1 MDIEKELQQLKQ
13 RISSLETQR
22 NVLFGN
28 SYTSAG
34 SSSSDYLI
42 KTRGKVKI
50 QIGNKFIDLLKDGK
64 INVDS
69 NFIFKEKKVGSKDG
83 IYIIGDGEDAKAVIS
98 IGGSQIDLK
107 GKAGTTYVS
116 FLGTQETTSEQKYTA
131 LQNIGFLYKNVS
143 DIQSNGL
150 RTGIVYVE
158 SEQKLYI
165 VQDGQ
170 LTEFTIDFP
179 NPYPKQFVLSKSDKS
194 KGALVIKGTGI
205 ENSLA
210 FDSLFLYSSEGNTY
224 VDSSGEVYIRLGE
237 EEKILIG
244 ESQVVFSN
252 KVISQTFQSKNATGS
267 SGFRLY
273 VDQGESTLEVDNLIV
288 RKSYNLSENSSSNL
302 YPKYW
307 YRENNL
313 ISDISKIENSDD
325 SNQVTYAIKLVY
337 QNAFQVDDSLYTFV
351 SIKNDQESVSD
362 WILLP
367 LKVVVFNN
375 DSDEPDE
382 PSEPDNSGVDNTIYV
397 NLQQDL
403 ISEGD
408 YEKVASA
415 NISNLLK
422 FQTIFLAGRK
432 DSIPLIR
439 RDQQNIDLLT
449 STGFADE
456 QNIEKVQTRIGNIE
470 ELNLSGKE
478 NSKEVPIKGVGM
490 YSNNACFLKAQYTSL
505 YSLPPKDSSSKFA
518 STEWVNKLVSSLNP
532 TPPEGENKSLPVG
545 SIIMFNG
552 LSSEIPDGWHIC
564 DGTEGTPNLTGKF
577 IKASNTSGETGG
589 KSTIQILE
597 ENMPRHT
604 HTFVGNKV
612 TTSESGAHTHTI
624 RAKYGKSD
632 NANDKN
638 CLETGTETDLITT
651 SQSGA
656 HTHTIDMSA
665 TQLSYQ
671 GGGKPIEFE
680 PLYYSLIY
688 IMKMS

>member
-1 MDIEKELQQLKQ
+1 MNIEKELQQLKQ
-13 RISSLETQR
+13 RIASLEAQK

-28 SYTSAG
+28 SYSSAG

-69 NFIFKEKKVGSKDG
+69 KFIFKEKEVGSKDG
-83 IYIIGDGEDAKAVIS
+83 IYIIGDGEDAKVIIS

-107 GKAGTTYVS
+107 GEVGTTYVS
-116 FLGTQETTSEQKYTA
+116 FLGTQETTPKQKHTA

-143 DIQSNGL
+143 DVQSNGL
-150 RTGIVYVE
+150 KTGIVYVE

-179 NPYPKQFVLSKSDKS
+179 NPYPKQFVLSKSDKD

-210 FDSLFLYSSEGNTY
+210 FDSLFLYSSGGNTY

-252 KVISQTFQSKNATGS
+252 NVISQTFQSKNATES

-273 VDQGESTLEVDNLIV
+273 VDQGESTLEIDNLIV
-288 RKSYNLSENSSSNL
+288 RKGSNLSSNSSSNL

-313 ISDISKIENSDD
+313 ISDISEMKDPDNPD
-325 SNQVTYAIKLVY
+325 QLGYAVDLVY
-337 QNAFQVDDSLYTFV
+337 QNKFQVNDSLYAFV
-351 SIKNDQESVSD
+351 SIKQDGDSASSQ
-362 WILLP
+362 ILLP
-367 LKVVVFNN
+367 LKV
-375 DSDEPDE
+375 EAL
-382 PSEPDNSGVDNTIYV
+382 NTETGNIIYV
-397 NLQQDL
+397 SLQQAL
-403 ISEGD
+403 ISEED
-408 YEKVASA
+408 YKKLTSDKVLSA
-415 NISNLLK
+415 LK
-422 FQTIFLAGRK
+422 FQTIFLAGRNEPI
-432 DSIPLIR
+432 SLIR
-439 RDQQNIDLLT
+439 RDPQNIDLLT
-449 STGFADE
+449 SSGFTDE
-456 QNIEKVQTRIGNIE
+456 QDIKKVQTRVGNVE
-470 ELNLSGKE
+470 ELNLLGRE
-478 NSKEVPIKGVGM
+478 NNKEVPIKGTGI
-490 YSNNACFLKAQYTSL
+490 YSSNSCFLRAQYTSL
-505 YSLPPKDSSSKFA
+505 YELPPQDSSSKFA
-518 STEWVNKLVSSLNP
+518 STEWVNKLIP
-532 TPPEGENKSLPVG
+532 KG

-552 LSSEIPDGWHIC
+552 LSSEIPKGWHIC

-604 HTFVGNKV
+604 HTFVGNQV

-624 RAKYGKSD
+624 RGKYGRSD
-632 NANDKN
+632 NANDRN
-638 CLETGTETDLITT
+638 CLETGSDTDVITT

-656 HTHTIDMSA
+656 HTHTIDMGA

-688 IMKMS
+688 IMKTS

>member
-1 MDIEKELQQLKQ
+1 MNIEKELQQLKQ
-13 RISSLETQR
+13 RIASLEAQK

-28 SYTSAG
+28 SYSSAG

-69 NFIFKEKKVGSKDG
+69 KFIFKEKEVGSKDG
-83 IYIIGDGEDAKAVIS
+83 IYIIGDGEDAKVIIS

-107 GKAGTTYVS
+107 GEVGTTYVS
-116 FLGTQETTSEQKYTA
+116 FLGTQETTPEQKHTA

-143 DIQSNGL
+143 DVQSNGL
-150 RTGIVYVE
+150 KTGIVYVE

-170 LTEFTIDFP
+170 LTEFTIDLP
-179 NPYPKQFVLSKSDKS
+179 NPYPKQFILSKSDKD

-210 FDSLFLYSSEGNTY
+210 FDSLFLYSSGGNTY

-252 KVISQTFQSKNATGS
+252 NVISQTFQSKNATES

-273 VDQGESTLEVDNLIV
+273 VDQGESTLEIDNLIV
-288 RKSYNLSENSSSNL
+288 RKGSNLSSNSSSNL

-313 ISDISKIENSDD
+313 ISDISEMKDPDNPD
-325 SNQVTYAIKLVY
+325 QLGYAVDLVY
-337 QNAFQVDDSLYTFV
+337 QNKFQVNDSLYAFV
-351 SIKNDQESVSD
+351 SIKQDGDSASSQ
-362 WILLP
+362 ILLP
-367 LKVVVFNN
+367 LKV
-375 DSDEPDE
+375 EAL
-382 PSEPDNSGVDNTIYV
+382 NTETGNIIYV
-397 NLQQDL
+397 SLQQAL
-403 ISEGD
+403 ISEED
-408 YEKVASA
+408 YKKLTSDKVLSA
-415 NISNLLK
+415 LK
-422 FQTIFLAGRK
+422 FQTIFLAGRNEPI
-432 DSIPLIR
+432 SLIR
-439 RDQQNIDLLT
+439 RDPQNIDVLT
-449 STGFADE
+449 SSGFTDE
-456 QNIEKVQTRIGNIE
+456 QDIKKVQTRVGNVE
-470 ELNLSGKE
+470 ELNLLGRE
-478 NSKEVPIKGVGM
+478 NNKEVPIKGTGI
-490 YSNNACFLKAQYTSL
+490 YSSNSCFLKAQYTSL
-505 YSLPPKDSSSKFA
+505 YELPPQDSSSKFA
-518 STEWVNKLVSSLNP
+518 STEWVNKLIP
-532 TPPEGENKSLPVG
+532 KG

-552 LSSEIPDGWHIC
+552 LSSEIPKGWHIC

-597 ENMPRHT
+597 ENMPKHT
-604 HTFVGNKV
+604 HTFVGNQV

-624 RAKYGKSD
+624 RGKYGKSD
-632 NANDKN
+632 NANDRDY
-638 CLETGTETDLITT
+638 LETGSETDLITT

-688 IMKMS
+688 IMKTS

>member
-1 MDIEKELQQLKQ
+1 MNIEKELQQLKQ
-13 RISSLETQR
+13 RIASLEAQK

-28 SYTSAG
+28 SYSSAG

-69 NFIFKEKKVGSKDG
+69 KFIFKEKEVGSKDG
-83 IYIIGDGEDAKAVIS
+83 IYIIGDGEDAKVIIS

-107 GKAGTTYVS
+107 GEVGTTYVS
-116 FLGTQETTSEQKYTA
+116 FLGTQETTPEQKHTA

-143 DIQSNGL
+143 DVQSNGL
-150 RTGIVYVE
+150 KTGIVYVE

-179 NPYPKQFVLSKSDKS
+179 NPYPKQFILSKSDKD

-210 FDSLFLYSSEGNTY
+210 FDSLFLYSSGGNTY

-252 KVISQTFQSKNATGS
+252 KVISQTFQSKNATES

-273 VDQGESTLEVDNLIV
+273 VDQGESTLEIDNLIV
-288 RKSYNLSENSSSNL
+288 RKGSNLSSDSSSNL

-313 ISDISKIENSDD
+313 ISDISEMKNPD
-325 SNQVTYAIKLVY
+325 SPDQLGYAIDLVY
-337 QNAFQVDDSLYTFV
+337 QNKFQVNDSLYAFV
-351 SIKNDQESVSD
+351 SIKQDGDGDGDSASSQ
-362 WILLP
+362 ILLP
-367 LKVVVFNN
+367 LKV
-375 DSDEPDE
+375 EAL
-382 PSEPDNSGVDNTIYV
+382 NTETGNIIYV
-397 NLQQDL
+397 SLQQTL
-403 ISEGD
+403 ISEED
-408 YEKVASA
+408 YKKLTFDKVLSA
-415 NISNLLK
+415 LK
-422 FQTIFLAGRK
+422 FQTIFLAGRNEPI
-432 DSIPLIR
+432 SLIR
-439 RDQQNIDLLT
+439 RDPQNIDLLT
-449 STGFADE
+449 SSGFTDE
-456 QNIEKVQTRIGNIE
+456 QDIKKVQTRVGNVG
-470 ELNLSGKE
+470 ELNLLGRE
-478 NSKEVPIKGVGM
+478 NNKEVPIKGTGI
-490 YSNNACFLKAQYTSL
+490 YSSNSCFLRAQYTSL
-505 YSLPPKDSSSKFA
+505 YELPPQDSSSKFA
-518 STEWVNKLVSSLNP
+518 STEWVNKLIP
-532 TPPEGENKSLPVG
+532 KG

-552 LSSEIPDGWHIC
+552 LSSEIPKGWHIC

-604 HTFVGNKV
+604 HTFVGNQV

-624 RAKYGKSD
+624 RGKYGESD
-632 NANDKN
+632 NANDRN
-638 CLETGTETDLITT
+638 CLETGSETDLITT

-656 HTHTIDMSA
+656 HTHTIDMSS

-688 IMKMS
+688 IMKTS

>member
-1 MDIEKELQQLKQ
+1 MNIEKELQQLKQ
-13 RISSLETQR
+13 RIASLEAQK

-28 SYTSAG
+28 SYSSAG

-69 NFIFKEKKVGSKDG
+69 KFIFKEKEVGSKDG
-83 IYIIGDGEDAKAVIS
+83 IYIIGDGEDAKVIIS

-107 GKAGTTYVS
+107 GEVGTTYVS
-116 FLGTQETTSEQKYTA
+116 FLGTQETTPEQKHTA

-143 DIQSNGL
+143 DVQSNGL
-150 RTGIVYVE
+150 KTGIVYVE

-179 NPYPKQFVLSKSDKS
+179 NPYPKQFILSKSDKD

-210 FDSLFLYSSEGNTY
+210 FDSLFLYSSGGNTY

-252 KVISQTFQSKNATGS
+252 KVISQTFQSKNATES

-273 VDQGESTLEVDNLIV
+273 VDQGESTLEIDNLIV
-288 RKSYNLSENSSSNL
+288 RKGSNLSSDSSSNL

-313 ISDISKIENSDD
+313 ISDISEMKDPDNPD
-325 SNQVTYAIKLVY
+325 QLGYAVDLVY
-337 QNAFQVDDSLYTFV
+337 QNKFQVNDSLYAFV
-351 SIKNDQESVSD
+351 SIKQDGDSASSQ
-362 WILLP
+362 ILLP
-367 LKVVVFNN
+367 LKV
-375 DSDEPDE
+375 EAL
-382 PSEPDNSGVDNTIYV
+382 NTETGNIIYV
-397 NLQQDL
+397 SLQQAL
-403 ISEGD
+403 ISEED
-408 YEKVASA
+408 YKKLTSDKVFSA
-415 NISNLLK
+415 LK
-422 FQTIFLAGRK
+422 FQTIFLAGRNEPI
-432 DSIPLIR
+432 SLIR
-439 RDQQNIDLLT
+439 RDPQNIDLLT
-449 STGFADE
+449 SSGFTDE
-456 QNIEKVQTRIGNIE
+456 QDIKKVQTRVGNVE
-470 ELNLSGKE
+470 KLNLLGRE
-478 NSKEVPIKGVGM
+478 NNKEVPIKGTGI
-490 YSNNACFLKAQYTSL
+490 YSSNSCFLRAQYTSL
-505 YSLPPKDSSSKFA
+505 YELPPQDSSSKFA
-518 STEWVNKLVSSLNP
+518 STEWVNKLIP
-532 TPPEGENKSLPVG
+532 KG

-552 LSSEIPDGWHIC
+552 LSSEIPKGWHIC
-564 DGTEGTPNLTGKF
+564 DGTEGTPNLIGKF
-577 IKASNTSGETGG
+577 IKASNTSAETGG

-604 HTFVGNKV
+604 HTFVGNQV

-624 RAKYGKSD
+624 RGKYGKSD
-632 NANDKN
+632 NANNRD
-638 CLETGTETDLITT
+638 CLETGSETDLITT

-688 IMKMS
+688 IMKTS

>member
-1 MDIEKELQQLKQ
+1 MNIERELQQLKQ
-13 RISSLETQR
+13 RIASLEAQK

-28 SYTSAG
+28 SYSSAG

-69 NFIFKEKKVGSKDG
+69 KFIFKEKEVGSKDG
-83 IYIIGDGEDAKAVIS
+83 IYIIGDGEDAKVIIS
-98 IGGSQIDLK
+98 IGGSQIALK
-107 GKAGTTYVS
+107 GEVGTTYVS
-116 FLGTQETTSEQKYTA
+116 FLGTQETTPDQKHTA

-143 DIQSNGL
+143 DVQSNGL
-150 RTGIVYVE
+150 KTGIVYVE

-179 NPYPKQFVLSKSDKS
+179 NPYPKQFILSKSDKD

-210 FDSLFLYSSEGNTY
+210 FDSLFLYSSEGSTY
-224 VDSSGEVYIRLGE
+224 IDSSGEVYIRLGE

-252 KVISQTFQSKNATGS
+252 KVISQTFQSKNATES

-273 VDQGESTLEVDNLIV
+273 VDQGESTLEIDNLIV
-288 RKSYNLSENSSSNL
+288 RKGSSVSSDGFSNL

-313 ISDISKIENSDD
+313 ISDISEIENPDNPD
-325 SNQVTYAIKLVY
+325 QIIYAIELVY

-351 SIKNDQESVSD
+351 SIKNDEESVSD
-362 WILLP
+362 QILLP
-367 LKVVVFNN
+367 LKVVVFNTE
-375 DSDEPDE
+375 SDESDE
-382 PSEPDNSGVDNTIYV
+382 SDESGVGNIIYV

-403 ISEGD
+403 ISKED
-408 YEKVASA
+408 YEKLASV
-415 NISNLLK
+415 NISTLLK

-449 STGFADE
+449 STGFTDE
-456 QNIEKVQTRIGNIE
+456 QNIKKVQTRIGNIE

-597 ENMPRHT
+597 ENMPKHT
-604 HTFVGNKV
+604 HTFVGNQV
-612 TTSESGAHTHTI
+612 TTSEAGAHTHTI
-624 RAKYGKSD
+624 RGKYGKSD
-632 NANDKN
+632 NANDRN
-638 CLETGTETDLITT
+638 CLETGSKTDFITT
-651 SQSGA
+651 SSSGA

-665 TQLSYQ
+665 TQLSSQ
-671 GGGKPIEFE
+671 GEGKPIEFE

-688 IMKMS
+688 IMKTS

>member
-1 MDIEKELQQLKQ
+1 MNIEKELQQLKQ
-13 RISSLETQR
+13 RIASLEAQK

-28 SYTSAG
+28 SYSSAG

-69 NFIFKEKKVGSKDG
+69 KFIFKEKEVGSKDG
-83 IYIIGDGEDAKAVIS
+83 IYIIGDGEDAKVIIS

-107 GKAGTTYVS
+107 GEVGTTYVS
-116 FLGTQETTSEQKYTA
+116 FLGTQETTPKQKHTA

-143 DIQSNGL
+143 DVQSNGL
-150 RTGIVYVE
+150 KTGIVYVE

-179 NPYPKQFVLSKSDKS
+179 NPYPKQFVLSKSDKD

-210 FDSLFLYSSEGNTY
+210 FDSLFLYSSGGNTY

-252 KVISQTFQSKNATGS
+252 NVISQTFQSKNATES

-273 VDQGESTLEVDNLIV
+273 VDQGESTLEIDNLIV
-288 RKSYNLSENSSSNL
+288 RKGSNLSSNSSSNL

-313 ISDISKIENSDD
+313 ISDISEMKDPDNPD
-325 SNQVTYAIKLVY
+325 QLRYTVGLVY
-337 QNAFQVDDSLYTFV
+337 QNKFQVNDSLYAFV
-351 SIKNDQESVSD
+351 SIKQDKDPVSSQ
-362 WILLP
+362 ILLP
-367 LKVVVFNN
+367 LKVEALNT
-375 DSDEPDE
+375 ET
-382 PSEPDNSGVDNTIYV
+382 DNIIYV
-397 NLQQDL
+397 SLQQDL
-403 ISEGD
+403 ISEED
-408 YEKVASA
+408 YKKLTSDKVLSA
-415 NISNLLK
+415 LK
-422 FQTIFLAGRK
+422 FQTIFLAG
-432 DSIPLIR
+432 SNEPISLIR
-439 RDQQNIDLLT
+439 RDPQNIDLLT
-449 STGFADE
+449 SSGFTDE
-456 QNIEKVQTRIGNIE
+456 QDIKKVQTRIGNIE
-470 ELNLSGKE
+470 ELNLLGRE
-478 NSKEVPIKGVGM
+478 NNKEVPIKGTGI
-490 YSNNACFLKAQYTSL
+490 YSSNSCFLKAQYTSL
-505 YSLPPKDSSSKFA
+505 YELPPQDSSSKFA
-518 STEWVNKLVSSLNP
+518 STEWVNKLIP
-532 TPPEGENKSLPVG
+532 KG

-552 LSSEIPDGWHIC
+552 LSSEIPKGWHIC

-597 ENMPRHT
+597 ENMPKHT
-604 HTFVGNKV
+604 HTFVRNQV

-624 RAKYGKSD
+624 RGKYGKSD
-632 NANDKN
+632 NANDRD
-638 CLETGTETDLITT
+638 CLETGSETDLITT

-688 IMKMS
+688 IMKTS

>member
-1 MDIEKELQQLKQ
+1 MNIEKELQQLKQ
-13 RISSLETQR
+13 RIASLEAQK

-28 SYTSAG
+28 SYSSAG

-69 NFIFKEKKVGSKDG
+69 KFIFKEKEVGSKDG
-83 IYIIGDGEDAKAVIS
+83 IYIIGDGEDAKVIIS

-107 GKAGTTYVS
+107 GEVGTTYVS
-116 FLGTQETTSEQKYTA
+116 FLGIQETTPEQKYTA

-143 DIQSNGL
+143 DVQSNGL
-150 RTGIVYVE
+150 KTGIVYVE

-179 NPYPKQFVLSKSDKS
+179 NPYPKQFVLSKSDKD

-210 FDSLFLYSSEGNTY
+210 FDSLFLYSSGGNTY
-224 VDSSGEVYIRLGE
+224 IDSSGEVYIRLGE

-244 ESQVVFSN
+244 ESQIVFSN
-252 KVISQTFQSKNATGS
+252 KVISQTFQSKNATES

-273 VDQGESTLEVDNLIV
+273 VDQGESTLEIDNLIV
-288 RKSYNLSENSSSNL
+288 RKGSNLSQNSSSNL

-313 ISDISKIENSDD
+313 ISDISEMKDPDNPD
-325 SNQVTYAIKLVY
+325 QIKYTVGLVY
-337 QNAFQVDDSLYTFV
+337 QNKFQVNDSLYAFV
-351 SIKNDQESVSD
+351 SIKQDEDSASSQ
-362 WILLP
+362 ILLP
-367 LKVVVFNN
+367 LKV
-375 DSDEPDE
+375 EAL
-382 PSEPDNSGVDNTIYV
+382 NTETGNIIYV
-397 NLQQDL
+397 SLQQAL
-403 ISEGD
+403 ISEED
-408 YEKVASA
+408 YKKLTSNKVFSA
-415 NISNLLK
+415 LK
-422 FQTIFLAGRK
+422 FQTIFLAGRNEPI
-432 DSIPLIR
+432 SLIR
-439 RDQQNIDLLT
+439 RDPQNIDLLT
-449 STGFADE
+449 SSGFTDE
-456 QNIEKVQTRIGNIE
+456 QDIKKVQTRIGNIE
-470 ELNLSGKE
+470 GLNLLGRE
-478 NSKEVPIKGVGM
+478 NNKEVPIKGTGI
-490 YSNNACFLKAQYTSL
+490 YSSNSCFLKAQYTSL
-505 YSLPPKDSSSKFA
+505 YELPPQDSSSKFA
-518 STEWVNKLVSSLNP
+518 STEWVNKLIP
-532 TPPEGENKSLPVG
+532 KG

-552 LSSEIPDGWHIC
+552 LSSEIPKGWHIC

-597 ENMPRHT
+597 ENMPKHT
-604 HTFVGNKV
+604 HTFVRNQV

-624 RAKYGKSD
+624 RGKYGKYD
-632 NANDKN
+632 NANN
-638 CLETGTETDLITT
+638 IECLETGLDTDLITT

-656 HTHTIDMSA
+656 HTHTIDMST

-671 GGGKPIEFE
+671 GEGKPIEFE

>member
-1 MDIEKELQQLKQ
+1 MNVEKELQQLKQ
-13 RISSLETQR
+13 RIASLEAQK

-28 SYTSAG
+28 SYSSAG

-69 NFIFKEKKVGSKDG
+69 KFIFKEKEVGSKDG
-83 IYIIGDGEDAKAVIS
+83 IYIIGDGEDAKVIIS

-107 GKAGTTYVS
+107 GEVGTTYVS
-116 FLGTQETTSEQKYTA
+116 FLGTQETTPEQKHTA

-143 DIQSNGL
+143 DVQSNGL

-179 NPYPKQFVLSKSDKS
+179 NPYPKQFVLSKSDKD
-194 KGALVIKGTGI
+194 KGALVIKGSGI

-210 FDSLFLYSSEGNTY
+210 FDSLFLYSSGGNTFI
-224 VDSSGEVYIRLGE
+224 DSSGEVYIRLGE
-237 EEKILIG
+237 EEKVLIG

-252 KVISQTFQSKNATGS
+252 KVISQTFQSKNATES

-273 VDQGESTLEVDNLIV
+273 VDQGESTLEIDNLIV
-288 RKSYNLSENSSSNL
+288 RKGSNLSSNSSSNL

-313 ISDISKIENSDD
+313 ISDISEMKDPNNPDQIG
-325 SNQVTYAIKLVY
+325 YAVNLVY
-337 QNAFQVDDSLYTFV
+337 QNKFQVNDSLYAFV
-351 SIKNDQESVSD
+351 SIKQDGDSASSQ
-362 WILLP
+362 ILLP
-367 LKVVVFNN
+367 LKV
-375 DSDEPDE
+375 EAL
-382 PSEPDNSGVDNTIYV
+382 NTETGNIIYV
-397 NLQQDL
+397 SLQQTL
-403 ISEGD
+403 ISEED
-408 YEKVASA
+408 YKKLTSDKVLSA
-415 NISNLLK
+415 LK
-422 FQTIFLAGRK
+422 FQTIFLAGRNEP
-432 DSIPLIR
+432 IALIR
-439 RDQQNIDLLT
+439 RDPQNIDLLT
-449 STGFADE
+449 SSGFTDE
-456 QNIEKVQTRIGNIE
+456 QDIKKVQTRVGNVE
-470 ELNLSGKE
+470 ELNLLGRE
-478 NSKEVPIKGVGM
+478 NGKEVPIKGTGI
-490 YSNNACFLKAQYTSL
+490 YSNNSCFLKAQYTSL
-505 YSLPPKDSSSKFA
+505 YDLPPQDSSSKFA
-518 STEWVNKLVSSLNP
+518 STEWVNKLIP
-532 TPPEGENKSLPVG
+532 KG

-552 LSSEIPDGWHIC
+552 LSSEIPKGWHIC

-604 HTFVGNKV
+604 HTFVGNQV

-624 RAKYGKSD
+624 RGKYGKSD
-632 NANDKN
+632 NANDRN
-638 CLETGTETDLITT
+638 CLETGSETDLITT

-688 IMKMS
+688 IMKTS

>member
-1 MDIEKELQQLKQ
+1 MNIEKELQQLKQ
-13 RISSLETQR
+13 RIASLEAQK

-28 SYTSAG
+28 SYSSAG

-69 NFIFKEKKVGSKDG
+69 KFIFKEKEVGSKDG
-83 IYIIGDGEDAKAVIS
+83 IYIIGDGEDAKVIIS

-107 GKAGTTYVS
+107 GEVGTTYVS
-116 FLGTQETTSEQKYTA
+116 FLGTQETTPEQKHTA

-143 DIQSNGL
+143 DVQSNGL
-150 RTGIVYVE
+150 KTGIVYVE

-179 NPYPKQFVLSKSDKS
+179 NPYPKQFILSKSDKD

-210 FDSLFLYSSEGNTY
+210 FDSLFLYSSGGNTY

-252 KVISQTFQSKNATGS
+252 KVISQTFQSKNATES

-273 VDQGESTLEVDNLIV
+273 VNQGESTLEIDNLIV
-288 RKSYNLSENSSSNL
+288 RKGSNLSSDSSSNL

-313 ISDISKIENSDD
+313 ISDISEMKDPDNP
-325 SNQVTYAIKLVY
+325 NQLGYAVDLVY
-337 QNAFQVDDSLYTFV
+337 QNKFQVNDSLYAFV
-351 SIKNDQESVSD
+351 SIKQDGDSASSQ
-362 WILLP
+362 ILLP
-367 LKVVVFNN
+367 LKV
-375 DSDEPDE
+375 EAL
-382 PSEPDNSGVDNTIYV
+382 NTETGNIIYV
-397 NLQQDL
+397 SLQQTL
-403 ISEGD
+403 ISEED
-408 YEKVASA
+408 YKKLTFDKVLSA
-415 NISNLLK
+415 LK
-422 FQTIFLAGRK
+422 FQTIFLAGRNEPI
-432 DSIPLIR
+432 SLIR
-439 RDQQNIDLLT
+439 RDPQNIDLLT
-449 STGFADE
+449 SSGFTDE
-456 QNIEKVQTRIGNIE
+456 QDIKKVQTRVGNVE
-470 ELNLSGKE
+470 ELNLLGRE
-478 NSKEVPIKGVGM
+478 NNKEVPIKGTGI
-490 YSNNACFLKAQYTSL
+490 YSSNSCFLKAQYTSL
-505 YSLPPKDSSSKFA
+505 YELPPQDSSSKFA
-518 STEWVNKLVSSLNP
+518 STEWVNKLIP
-532 TPPEGENKSLPVG
+532 KG

-552 LSSEIPDGWHIC
+552 LSSEIPNGWHIC

-604 HTFVGNKV
+604 HTFVGNQV

-624 RAKYGKSD
+624 RGKYGKSD
-632 NANDKN
+632 NANDRD
-638 CLETGTETDLITT
+638 CLETGSETDLITT

-688 IMKMS
+688 IMKTS

>member
-1 MDIEKELQQLKQ
+1 MNIEKELQQLKQ
-13 RISSLETQR
+13 RIASLEAQK

-28 SYTSAG
+28 SYSSAG

-69 NFIFKEKKVGSKDG
+69 KFIFKEKEVGSKDG
-83 IYIIGDGEDAKAVIS
+83 IYIIGDGEDAKVIIS

-107 GKAGTTYVS
+107 GEVGTTYVS
-116 FLGTQETTSEQKYTA
+116 FLGTQETTPEQKHTA

-143 DIQSNGL
+143 DVQSNGL
-150 RTGIVYVE
+150 KTGIVYVE

-179 NPYPKQFVLSKSDKS
+179 NPYPKQFVLSKSDKD

-210 FDSLFLYSSEGNTY
+210 FDSLFLYSSGGNTY

-252 KVISQTFQSKNATGS
+252 KVISQTFQSKNATES

-273 VDQGESTLEVDNLIV
+273 VDQGESTLEIDNLIV
-288 RKSYNLSENSSSNL
+288 RKGSNLSSDSSSNL

-313 ISDISKIENSDD
+313 ISDISEMKDPDNPDWLG
-325 SNQVTYAIKLVY
+325 YAVDLVY
-337 QNAFQVDDSLYTFV
+337 QNKFQVNDSLYAFV
-351 SIKNDQESVSD
+351 SIKQDGDSASSQ
-362 WILLP
+362 ILLP
-367 LKVVVFNN
+367 LKV
-375 DSDEPDE
+375 EAL
-382 PSEPDNSGVDNTIYV
+382 NTETGNIIYV
-397 NLQQDL
+397 SLQQTL
-403 ISEGD
+403 ISEED
-408 YEKVASA
+408 YKKLTSDKVLSA
-415 NISNLLK
+415 LK
-422 FQTIFLAGRK
+422 FQTIFLAGRNEPI
-432 DSIPLIR
+432 SLIR
-439 RDQQNIDLLT
+439 RDPQNIDLLT
-449 STGFADE
+449 SSGFTDE
-456 QNIEKVQTRIGNIE
+456 QDIKKVQTRVGNVE
-470 ELNLSGKE
+470 ELNLLGRE
-478 NSKEVPIKGVGM
+478 NNKEVPIKGTGI
-490 YSNNACFLKAQYTSL
+490 YSSNSCFLKAQYTSL
-505 YSLPPKDSSSKFA
+505 YELPPQDSSSKFA
-518 STEWVNKLVSSLNP
+518 STEWVNKLIP
-532 TPPEGENKSLPVG
+532 KG

-552 LSSEIPDGWHIC
+552 LSSEIPKGWHIC

-604 HTFVGNKV
+604 HTFVGNQV

-624 RAKYGKSD
+624 RGKYGKSD
-632 NANDKN
+632 NAHDRD
-638 CLETGTETDLITT
+638 CLETGSETDLITT

-688 IMKMS
+688 IMKTS

>member
-1 MDIEKELQQLKQ
+1 MDIEKELQQLKK
-13 RISSLETQR
+13 RIASLETQK
-22 NVLFGN
+22 NVLFGS
-28 SYTSAG
+28 SYSSAG

-64 INVDS
+64 LNVDS
-69 NFIFKEKKVGSKDG
+69 KFIFKEKEVGSKDG
-83 IYIIGDGEDAKAVIS
+83 IYIIGDGEDAKVIIS

-107 GKAGTTYVS
+107 GEIGTTYVS
-116 FLGTQETTSEQKYTA
+116 FLGPQETTPEQKHTA
-131 LQNIGFLYKNVS
+131 LQNIGFLYQNVS
-143 DIQSNGL
+143 DVQSNGL
-150 RTGIVYVE
+150 KTGIVYVE

-179 NPYPKQFVLSKSDKS
+179 NPYPKQFILSKSDKD

-210 FDSLFLYSSEGNTY
+210 FNSLFLYSSGGNTY

-252 KVISQTFQSKNATGS
+252 KVISQTFQSKNATES

-273 VDQGESTLEVDNLIV
+273 VDQGESTLEIDNLIV
-288 RKSYNLSENSSSNL
+288 RKGSNLSSDSSSNL

-313 ISDISKIENSDD
+313 ISDISEMEDPDNPD
-325 SNQVTYAIKLVY
+325 QLGYAVDLVY
-337 QNAFQVDDSLYTFV
+337 QNKFQVNDSLYAFV
-351 SIKNDQESVSD
+351 SIKQDGDSASSQ
-362 WILLP
+362 ILLP
-367 LKVVVFNN
+367 LKV
-375 DSDEPDE
+375 EAL
-382 PSEPDNSGVDNTIYV
+382 NTETGNIIYV
-397 NLQQDL
+397 SLQQNL
-403 ISEGD
+403 ISEED
-408 YEKVASA
+408 YKKLTSDKVLSA
-415 NISNLLK
+415 LK
-422 FQTIFLAGRK
+422 FQTIFLAGRNEPI
-432 DSIPLIR
+432 SLIR
-439 RDQQNIDLLT
+439 RDPQNIDVLT
-449 STGFADE
+449 SSGFTDE
-456 QNIEKVQTRIGNIE
+456 QDIKKVQTRVGNVE
-470 ELNLSGKE
+470 ELNLLGRE
-478 NSKEVPIKGVGM
+478 NNKEVPIKGSGI
-490 YSNNACFLKAQYTSL
+490 YSSNSCFLKAQYTSL
-505 YSLPPKDSSSKFA
+505 YELPPQDSSSKFA
-518 STEWVNKLVSSLNP
+518 STEWVNKLIP
-532 TPPEGENKSLPVG
+532 KG

-552 LSSEIPDGWHIC
+552 LSSEIPKGWHIC

-597 ENMPRHT
+597 ENMPKHT
-604 HTFVGNKV
+604 HTFVGNQV

-624 RAKYGKSD
+624 RGKYGKSD
-632 NANDKN
+632 NANDRN
-638 CLETGTETDLITT
+638 CLETGSETDLITT

-688 IMKMS
+688 IMKTS

>member
-1 MDIEKELQQLKQ
+1 MNIEKELQQLKQ
-13 RISSLETQR
+13 RIASLEAQK
-22 NVLFGN
+22 NVLFGS
-28 SYTSAG
+28 SYSSAG

-69 NFIFKEKKVGSKDG
+69 KFIFKEKEVGSKDG
-83 IYIIGDGEDAKAVIS
+83 IYIIGDGEDAKVIIS

-107 GKAGTTYVS
+107 GEIGTTYVS
-116 FLGTQETTSEQKYTA
+116 FLGTQETTPEQKYTA

-143 DIQSNGL
+143 DVQSNGL
-150 RTGIVYVE
+150 KTGIVYVE

-179 NPYPKQFVLSKSDKS
+179 NPYPKQFILSKSDKD

-210 FDSLFLYSSEGNTY
+210 FDSLFLYSSGGNTY

-252 KVISQTFQSKNATGS
+252 KVISQTFQSKNATES

-273 VDQGESTLEVDNLIV
+273 VDQGESTLEIDNLIV
-288 RKSYNLSENSSSNL
+288 RKGSNLSSDSSSNL

-313 ISDISKIENSDD
+313 ISDISEMKDPDNPD
-325 SNQVTYAIKLVY
+325 QLGYAVDLVY
-337 QNAFQVDDSLYTFV
+337 QNKFQVNDSLYAFV
-351 SIKNDQESVSD
+351 SIKQDGDSASSQ
-362 WILLP
+362 ILLP
-367 LKVVVFNN
+367 LKV
-375 DSDEPDE
+375 EAL
-382 PSEPDNSGVDNTIYV
+382 NTETGNIIYV
-397 NLQQDL
+397 SLQQAL
-403 ISEGD
+403 ISEED
-408 YEKVASA
+408 YKKLTSDKVLSA
-415 NISNLLK
+415 LK
-422 FQTIFLAGRK
+422 FQTIFLAGRNEPI
-432 DSIPLIR
+432 SLIR
-439 RDQQNIDLLT
+439 RDPQNIDLLT
-449 STGFADE
+449 SSGFTDE
-456 QNIEKVQTRIGNIE
+456 QDIKKVQTRVGNVE
-470 ELNLSGKE
+470 ELNLLGRE
-478 NSKEVPIKGVGM
+478 NNKEVPIKGTGI
-490 YSNNACFLKAQYTSL
+490 YSSNSCFLKAQYTSL
-505 YSLPPKDSSSKFA
+505 YELPPQDSSSKFA
-518 STEWVNKLVSSLNP
+518 STEWVNKLIP
-532 TPPEGENKSLPVG
+532 KG

-552 LSSEIPDGWHIC
+552 LSSEIPKGWHIC

-604 HTFVGNKV
+604 RTFVGNQV

-624 RAKYGKSD
+624 RGKYGKSD
-632 NANDKN
+632 NANNRD
-638 CLETGTETDLITT
+638 CLETGSETDLITT

-671 GGGKPIEFE
+671 GEGKPIEFE
-680 PLYYSLIY
+680 PLYYSPIY
-688 IMKMS
+688 IMKTS

>member
-1 MDIEKELQQLKQ
+1 MNVEKELQQLKQ
-13 RISSLETQR
+13 RIASLEAQK
-22 NVLFGN
+22 NILFGN
-28 SYTSAG
+28 SYSSAG

-69 NFIFKEKKVGSKDG
+69 KFIFKGKEVGSKDG
-83 IYIIGDGEDAKAVIS
+83 IYIIGDGEDAKVIIS
-98 IGGSQIDLK
+98 IGGSQIALK
-107 GKAGTTYVS
+107 GEVGTTYVS
-116 FLGTQETTSEQKYTA
+116 FLGTQETTPEQKHTA

-143 DIQSNGL
+143 DVQSNGL
-150 RTGIVYVE
+150 KTGIVYVE

-179 NPYPKQFVLSKSDKS
+179 NPYPKQFILSKSDKD

-224 VDSSGEVYIRLGE
+224 IDSSGEVYIRLGE

-252 KVISQTFQSKNATGS
+252 KVISQTFQSKNATES

-273 VDQGESTLEVDNLIV
+273 VDQGESTLEIDNLIV
-288 RKSYNLSENSSSNL
+288 RKGSSVSSDGFSNL

-313 ISDISKIENSDD
+313 ISDISEIENPDNPD
-325 SNQVTYAIKLVY
+325 QIIYAIELVY

-351 SIKNDQESVSD
+351 SIKNDEESVSD
-362 WILLP
+362 QILLP
-367 LKVVVFNN
+367 LKVVVFNT
-375 DSDEPDE
+375 DSDNSD
-382 PSEPDNSGVDNTIYV
+382 DSGVNNTIYV

-403 ISEGD
+403 ISKED
-408 YEKVASA
+408 QEKLASV
-415 NISNLLK
+415 NISTLLK

-449 STGFADE
+449 STGFTDE
-456 QNIEKVQTRIGNIE
+456 QNIKKVQTRIGNIE

-589 KSTIQILE
+589 NSTIQILE
-597 ENMPRHT
+597 ENMPKHT
-604 HTFVGNKV
+604 HTFVGDKV

-624 RAKYGKSD
+624 RGKYGKSD
-632 NANDKN
+632 NASDRN
-638 CLETGTETDLITT
+638 CLETGSKTDFITT

-688 IMKMS
+688 IMKTS

>member
-1 MDIEKELQQLKQ
+1 MNIEKELQQLKQ
-13 RISSLETQR
+13 RIASLEAQK

-28 SYTSAG
+28 SYSSAG

-69 NFIFKEKKVGSKDG
+69 KFIFKEKEVGSKDG
-83 IYIIGDGEDAKAVIS
+83 IYIIGDGEDAKVIIS

-107 GKAGTTYVS
+107 GEVGTTYVS
-116 FLGTQETTSEQKYTA
+116 FLGTQETTPEQKHTA

-143 DIQSNGL
+143 DVQSNGL
-150 RTGIVYVE
+150 KTGIVYVE

-165 VQDGQ
+165 VKDGQ

-179 NPYPKQFVLSKSDKS
+179 NPYPKQFILSKSDKD

-210 FDSLFLYSSEGNTY
+210 FDSLFLYSSGGNTY

-252 KVISQTFQSKNATGS
+252 NVISQTFQSKNATES

-273 VDQGESTLEVDNLIV
+273 VDQGESTLEIDNLIV
-288 RKSYNLSENSSSNL
+288 RKGSNLSSNSSSNL

-313 ISDISKIENSDD
+313 ISDISEMKDPDNPD
-325 SNQVTYAIKLVY
+325 QLGYAVDLVY
-337 QNAFQVDDSLYTFV
+337 QNKFQVNDSLYAFV
-351 SIKNDQESVSD
+351 SIKQDGDSASSQ
-362 WILLP
+362 ILLP
-367 LKVVVFNN
+367 TKV
-375 DSDEPDE
+375 EAL
-382 PSEPDNSGVDNTIYV
+382 NTETGNIIYV
-397 NLQQDL
+397 SLQQNL
-403 ISEGD
+403 ISEED
-408 YEKVASA
+408 YKKLTSDKVLSA
-415 NISNLLK
+415 LK
-422 FQTIFLAGRK
+422 FQTIFLAGRNEPI
-432 DSIPLIR
+432 SLIR
-439 RDQQNIDLLT
+439 RDPQNIDLLT
-449 STGFADE
+449 SSGFTDE
-456 QNIEKVQTRIGNIE
+456 QDIKKVQTRVGNVE
-470 ELNLSGKE
+470 ELNLLGRE
-478 NSKEVPIKGVGM
+478 NNKEVPIKGTGI
-490 YSNNACFLKAQYTSL
+490 YSSNSCFLKAQYTSL
-505 YSLPPKDSSSKFA
+505 YELPPQDSSSKFA
-518 STEWVNKLVSSLNP
+518 STEWVNKLIP
-532 TPPEGENKSLPVG
+532 KG

-552 LSSEIPDGWHIC
+552 LSSEIPKGWHIC

-604 HTFVGNKV
+604 HTFVGNQV

-624 RAKYGKSD
+624 RGKYGKSD
-632 NANDKN
+632 NANDRN
-638 CLETGTETDLITT
+638 CLETGSETDLITT

-688 IMKMS
+688 IMKTS

>member
-1 MDIEKELQQLKQ
+1 MNIEKELQQLKQ
-13 RISSLETQR
+13 RIASLEAQK

-28 SYTSAG
+28 SYSSAG

-69 NFIFKEKKVGSKDG
+69 KFIFKEKEVGSKDG
-83 IYIIGDGEDAKAVIS
+83 IYIIGDGEDAKVIIS

-107 GKAGTTYVS
+107 GEVGTTYVS
-116 FLGTQETTSEQKYTA
+116 FFGTQETTPKQKHTA

-143 DIQSNGL
+143 DVQSNGL
-150 RTGIVYVE
+150 KTGIVYVE

-179 NPYPKQFVLSKSDKS
+179 NPYPKQFILSKSDKD

-210 FDSLFLYSSEGNTY
+210 FDSLFLYSSGGNTY

-252 KVISQTFQSKNATGS
+252 NVISQKFQSKNATES
-267 SGFRLY
+267 FGFRLY
-273 VDQGESTLEVDNLIV
+273 VDQGESTLEIDNLIV
-288 RKSYNLSENSSSNL
+288 RKGSNLSSNSSSNL

-313 ISDISKIENSDD
+313 ISDISEMKDPDNPD
-325 SNQVTYAIKLVY
+325 QLGYAVDLVY
-337 QNAFQVDDSLYTFV
+337 QNKFQVNDSLYAFV
-351 SIKNDQESVSD
+351 SIKQDGDSASSQ
-362 WILLP
+362 ILLP
-367 LKVVVFNN
+367 LKV
-375 DSDEPDE
+375 EAL
-382 PSEPDNSGVDNTIYV
+382 NTETGNIIYV
-397 NLQQDL
+397 SLQQNL
-403 ISEGD
+403 ISEED
-408 YEKVASA
+408 YKKLTSDKVLSA
-415 NISNLLK
+415 LK
-422 FQTIFLAGRK
+422 FQTIFLAGRNEPI
-432 DSIPLIR
+432 SLIR
-439 RDQQNIDLLT
+439 RDPQNIDLLT
-449 STGFADE
+449 SSGFTDE
-456 QNIEKVQTRIGNIE
+456 QDIKKVQTRVGNVE
-470 ELNLSGKE
+470 ELNLLGRE
-478 NSKEVPIKGVGM
+478 NNKEVPIKGTGI
-490 YSNNACFLKAQYTSL
+490 YSSNSCFLKAQYTSL
-505 YSLPPKDSSSKFA
+505 YELPPQDSSSKFA
-518 STEWVNKLVSSLNP
+518 STEWVNKLIP
-532 TPPEGENKSLPVG
+532 KG

-552 LSSEIPDGWHIC
+552 LSSEIPKGWHIC

-604 HTFVGNKV
+604 HTFVGNQV
-612 TTSESGAHTHTI
+612 TTSKSGAHTHTI
-624 RAKYGKSD
+624 RGKYGKSD
-632 NANDKN
+632 NAHDRD
-638 CLETGTETDLITT
+638 CLETGSETDLITT

-688 IMKMS
+688 IMKTS

>member
-1 MDIEKELQQLKQ
+1 MNIEKELQQLKQ
-13 RISSLETQR
+13 RIASLEAQK

-28 SYTSAG
+28 SYSSAG

-69 NFIFKEKKVGSKDG
+69 KFIFKEKEVGSKDG
-83 IYIIGDGEDAKAVIS
+83 IYIIGDGEDAKVIIS

-107 GKAGTTYVS
+107 GEVGTTYVS
-116 FLGTQETTSEQKYTA
+116 FLGTQETTPEQKHTA

-143 DIQSNGL
+143 DVQSNGL
-150 RTGIVYVE
+150 KTGIVYVE

-165 VQDGQ
+165 VKDGQ

-179 NPYPKQFVLSKSDKS
+179 NPYPKQFILSKSDKD

-210 FDSLFLYSSEGNTY
+210 FDSLFLYSSGGNTY
-224 VDSSGEVYIRLGE
+224 VDSSGKVYIRLGE

-252 KVISQTFQSKNATGS
+252 NVISQTFQSKNATES

-273 VDQGESTLEVDNLIV
+273 VDQGESTLEIDNLIV
-288 RKSYNLSENSSSNL
+288 RKGPNLSSNSSSNL

-313 ISDISKIENSDD
+313 ISDISEMKDPDNPD
-325 SNQVTYAIKLVY
+325 QLGYAVDLVY
-337 QNAFQVDDSLYTFV
+337 QNKFQVNDSLYAFV
-351 SIKNDQESVSD
+351 SIKQDGDSASSQ
-362 WILLP
+362 ILLP
-367 LKVVVFNN
+367 LKV
-375 DSDEPDE
+375 EAL
-382 PSEPDNSGVDNTIYV
+382 NTETGNIIYV
-397 NLQQDL
+397 SLQQNL
-403 ISEGD
+403 ISEED
-408 YEKVASA
+408 YKKLTFDKVLSA
-415 NISNLLK
+415 LK
-422 FQTIFLAGRK
+422 FQTIFLAGRNEPI
-432 DSIPLIR
+432 SLIR
-439 RDQQNIDLLT
+439 RDPQNIDLLT
-449 STGFADE
+449 SSGFTDE
-456 QNIEKVQTRIGNIE
+456 QDIKKVQTRVGNVE
-470 ELNLSGKE
+470 ELNLLGRE
-478 NSKEVPIKGVGM
+478 NNKEVPIKGTGI
-490 YSNNACFLKAQYTSL
+490 YSSNSCFLKAQYTSL
-505 YSLPPKDSSSKFA
+505 YELPPQDSSSKFA
-518 STEWVNKLVSSLNP
+518 STEWVNKLIP
-532 TPPEGENKSLPVG
+532 KG

-552 LSSEIPDGWHIC
+552 LSSEIPKGWHIC

-597 ENMPRHT
+597 ENMPKHT
-604 HTFVGNKV
+604 HTFVGNQV

-624 RAKYGKSD
+624 RGKYGKSD
-632 NANDKN
+632 NANDRN
-638 CLETGTETDLITT
+638 CLETGSETDLITT

-688 IMKMS
+688 IMKTS

>member
-1 MDIEKELQQLKQ
+1 MNIEKELQQLKQ
-13 RISSLETQR
+13 RIASLEAQK

-28 SYTSAG
+28 SYSSAG

-69 NFIFKEKKVGSKDG
+69 KFIFKEKEVGSKDG
-83 IYIIGDGEDAKAVIS
+83 IYIIGDGEDAKVIIS

-107 GKAGTTYVS
+107 GKVGTTYVS
-116 FLGTQETTSEQKYTA
+116 FLGIQEATPEQKYTA

-143 DIQSNGL
+143 DVQSNGL
-150 RTGIVYVE
+150 KTGIVYVE

-165 VQDGQ
+165 VKDGQ
-170 LTEFTIDFP
+170 LTEFAIDFP
-179 NPYPKQFVLSKSDKS
+179 NPYPKQFVLSKSDKD

-210 FDSLFLYSSEGNTY
+210 FDSLFLYSSGGNTY
-224 VDSSGEVYIRLGE
+224 IDSSGEVYIRLGE

-252 KVISQTFQSKNATGS
+252 NVISQTFQSKNATES

-273 VDQGESTLEVDNLIV
+273 VDQGKSTLEIDNLIV
-288 RKSYNLSENSSSNL
+288 RKGSNLSSNSSSNL

-313 ISDISKIENSDD
+313 ISDISEMKDPDNPD
-325 SNQVTYAIKLVY
+325 QLGYAVNLVY
-337 QNAFQVDDSLYTFV
+337 QNKFQVNDSLYAFV
-351 SIKNDQESVSD
+351 SIKQDKDPVSSQ
-362 WILLP
+362 ILLP
-367 LKVVVFNN
+367 LKV
-375 DSDEPDE
+375 EAL
-382 PSEPDNSGVDNTIYV
+382 NTETGNIIYV
-397 NLQQDL
+397 SLQQAL
-403 ISEGD
+403 ISEED
-408 YEKVASA
+408 YKKLTSDKVLSA
-415 NISNLLK
+415 LK
-422 FQTIFLAGRK
+422 FQTIFLAGRNEPI
-432 DSIPLIR
+432 SLIR
-439 RDQQNIDLLT
+439 RDPQNIDLLT
-449 STGFADE
+449 SSGFTDE
-456 QNIEKVQTRIGNIE
+456 QDIKKVQTRVGNIE
-470 ELNLSGKE
+470 GLNLLGRE
-478 NSKEVPIKGVGM
+478 NDEEVPIKGTGI
-490 YSNNACFLKAQYTSL
+490 YSSNSCFLRAQYTSL
-505 YSLPPKDSSSKFA
+505 YELPPQDSSSKFA
-518 STEWVNKLVSSLNP
+518 STEWVNKLIP
-532 TPPEGENKSLPVG
+532 KG

-552 LSSEIPDGWHIC
+552 LSSEIPKGWHIC

-604 HTFVGNKV
+604 HTFVGNQV

-624 RAKYGKSD
+624 RGKYGKYD
-632 NANDKN
+632 NANN
-638 CLETGTETDLITT
+638 IECLETGLETDLITT

-671 GGGKPIEFE
+671 GGEKPIEFE

-688 IMKMS
+688 IMKTS

>member
-1 MDIEKELQQLKQ
+1 MNIEKELQQLKQ
-13 RISSLETQR
+13 RIASLEAQK

-28 SYTSAG
+28 SYSSAG

-69 NFIFKEKKVGSKDG
+69 KFIFKEKEVGSKDG
-83 IYIIGDGEDAKAVIS
+83 IYIIGDGEDAKVIIS

-107 GKAGTTYVS
+107 GEVGTTYVS
-116 FLGTQETTSEQKYTA
+116 FLGTQETTPEQKHTA

-143 DIQSNGL
+143 DVQSNGL
-150 RTGIVYVE
+150 KTGIVYVE

-179 NPYPKQFVLSKSDKS
+179 NPYPKQFVLSKSDKD

-210 FDSLFLYSSEGNTY
+210 FDSLFLYSSGGNTY

-252 KVISQTFQSKNATGS
+252 KVISQTFQSENATES

-273 VDQGESTLEVDNLIV
+273 VDQGESTLEIDNLIV
-288 RKSYNLSENSSSNL
+288 RKGSNLSSDSSSNL

-313 ISDISKIENSDD
+313 ISDISEMKDPDNPD
-325 SNQVTYAIKLVY
+325 QLGYAVDLVY
-337 QNAFQVDDSLYTFV
+337 QNKFQVNDSLYAFV
-351 SIKNDQESVSD
+351 SIKQDGDSASSQ
-362 WILLP
+362 ILLP
-367 LKVVVFNN
+367 LKV
-375 DSDEPDE
+375 EAL
-382 PSEPDNSGVDNTIYV
+382 NTETGNIIYV
-397 NLQQDL
+397 SLQQTL
-403 ISEGD
+403 ISEED
-408 YEKVASA
+408 YKKLTSDKVLSA
-415 NISNLLK
+415 LK
-422 FQTIFLAGRK
+422 FQTIFLAGRNEPI
-432 DSIPLIR
+432 SLIR
-439 RDQQNIDLLT
+439 RDPQNIDLLT
-449 STGFADE
+449 SSGFTDE
-456 QNIEKVQTRIGNIE
+456 QDIKKVQTRVGNVE
-470 ELNLSGKE
+470 ELNLLGRE
-478 NSKEVPIKGVGM
+478 NNKEVPIKGTGI
-490 YSNNACFLKAQYTSL
+490 YSSNSCFLKAQYTSL
-505 YSLPPKDSSSKFA
+505 YELPPQDSSSKFA
-518 STEWVNKLVSSLNP
+518 STEWVNKLIP
-532 TPPEGENKSLPVG
+532 KG

-552 LSSEIPDGWHIC
+552 LSSEIPKGWHIC

-604 HTFVGNKV
+604 HTFVGNQV

-624 RAKYGKSD
+624 RGKYGKSD
-632 NANDKN
+632 NANDRN
-638 CLETGTETDLITT
+638 CLETGSETDLITT

-688 IMKMS
+688 IMKTS

>member
-1 MDIEKELQQLKQ
+1 MNIEKELQQLKQ
-13 RISSLETQR
+13 RIASLEAQK

-28 SYTSAG
+28 SYSSAG

-69 NFIFKEKKVGSKDG
+69 KFIFKEKEVGSKDG
-83 IYIIGDGEDAKAVIS
+83 IYIIGDGEDAKVIIS

-107 GKAGTTYVS
+107 GEVGTTYVS
-116 FLGTQETTSEQKYTA
+116 FLGTQETTPEQKHTA

-143 DIQSNGL
+143 DVQSNGL
-150 RTGIVYVE
+150 KTGIVYVE

-170 LTEFTIDFP
+170 LTEFTIDLP
-179 NPYPKQFVLSKSDKS
+179 NPYPKQFILSKSDKD

-210 FDSLFLYSSEGNTY
+210 FDSLFLYSSGGNTY

-252 KVISQTFQSKNATGS
+252 NVISQTFQSKNATES

-273 VDQGESTLEVDNLIV
+273 VDQGESTLEIDNLIV
-288 RKSYNLSENSSSNL
+288 RKGSNLSSNSSSNL

-313 ISDISKIENSDD
+313 ISDISEMKDPDNPD
-325 SNQVTYAIKLVY
+325 QLGYAVDLVY
-337 QNAFQVDDSLYTFV
+337 QNKFQVNDSLYAFV
-351 SIKNDQESVSD
+351 SIKQDGDSASSQ
-362 WILLP
+362 ILLP
-367 LKVVVFNN
+367 LKV
-375 DSDEPDE
+375 EAL
-382 PSEPDNSGVDNTIYV
+382 NTETGNIIYV
-397 NLQQDL
+397 SLQQAL
-403 ISEGD
+403 ISEED
-408 YEKVASA
+408 YKKLTSDKVLGA
-415 NISNLLK
+415 LK
-422 FQTIFLAGRK
+422 FQTIFLAGRNEPI
-432 DSIPLIR
+432 SLIR
-439 RDQQNIDLLT
+439 RDPQNIDLLT
-449 STGFADE
+449 SSGFTDE
-456 QNIEKVQTRIGNIE
+456 QDIKKVQTRVGNVE
-470 ELNLSGKE
+470 ELNLLGRE
-478 NSKEVPIKGVGM
+478 NNKEVPIKGTGI
-490 YSNNACFLKAQYTSL
+490 YSSNSCFLRAQYTSL
-505 YSLPPKDSSSKFA
+505 YELPPQDSSSKFA
-518 STEWVNKLVSSLNP
+518 STEWVNKLIP
-532 TPPEGENKSLPVG
+532 KG

-552 LSSEIPDGWHIC
+552 LSSEIPKGWHIC

-604 HTFVGNKV
+604 HTFVGNQV

-624 RAKYGKSD
+624 RGKYGKSD
-632 NANDKN
+632 NANDRD
-638 CLETGTETDLITT
+638 CLETGSETDLITT

-688 IMKMS
+688 IMKTS

>member
-1 MDIEKELQQLKQ
+1 MNIEKELQQLKQ
-13 RISSLETQR
+13 RIASLEAQK
-22 NVLFGN
+22 NVFFGN
-28 SYTSAG
+28 SYSSAG

-69 NFIFKEKKVGSKDG
+69 KFIFKEKEVGSKDG
-83 IYIIGDGEDAKAVIS
+83 IYIIGDGEDAKVIIS

-107 GKAGTTYVS
+107 GEVGTTYVS
-116 FLGTQETTSEQKYTA
+116 FLGTQETTPEQKHTA

-143 DIQSNGL
+143 DVQSNGL
-150 RTGIVYVE
+150 KTGIVYVE

-179 NPYPKQFVLSKSDKS
+179 NPYPKQFVLSKSDKD

-210 FDSLFLYSSEGNTY
+210 FDSLFLYSSGGNTY

-252 KVISQTFQSKNATGS
+252 KVISQTFQSKNATES

-273 VDQGESTLEVDNLIV
+273 VDQGESTLEIDNLIV
-288 RKSYNLSENSSSNL
+288 RKGSNLSSDSSSNL

-313 ISDISKIENSDD
+313 ISDISEMKDPDNPD
-325 SNQVTYAIKLVY
+325 QLGYAVDLVY
-337 QNAFQVDDSLYTFV
+337 QNKFQVNDSLYAFV
-351 SIKNDQESVSD
+351 SIKQDGDSASSQ
-362 WILLP
+362 ILLP
-367 LKVVVFNN
+367 LKV
-375 DSDEPDE
+375 EAL
-382 PSEPDNSGVDNTIYV
+382 NTETGNIIYV
-397 NLQQDL
+397 SLQQAL
-403 ISEGD
+403 ISEED
-408 YEKVASA
+408 YKKLTSDKVLSA
-415 NISNLLK
+415 LK
-422 FQTIFLAGRK
+422 FQTIFLAGRNEPI
-432 DSIPLIR
+432 SLIR
-439 RDQQNIDLLT
+439 RDPQNIDVLT
-449 STGFADE
+449 SSGFTDE
-456 QNIEKVQTRIGNIE
+456 QDIKKVQTRVGNVE
-470 ELNLSGKE
+470 ELNLLGRE
-478 NSKEVPIKGVGM
+478 NNKEVPIKGSGI
-490 YSNNACFLKAQYTSL
+490 YSSNSCFLKAQYTSL
-505 YSLPPKDSSSKFA
+505 YELPPQDSSSKFA
-518 STEWVNKLVSSLNP
+518 STEWVNKLIP
-532 TPPEGENKSLPVG
+532 KG

-552 LSSEIPDGWHIC
+552 LSSEIPKGWHIC

-604 HTFVGNKV
+604 HTFVGNQV

-624 RAKYGKSD
+624 RGKYGKSD
-632 NANDKN
+632 NANDRN
-638 CLETGTETDLITT
+638 CLETDLITT

-671 GGGKPIEFE
+671 GEGKPIEFE

-688 IMKMS
+688 IMKTS

>member
-1 MDIEKELQQLKQ
+1 MNIEKELQQLKQ
-13 RISSLETQR
+13 RIASLEAQK

-28 SYTSAG
+28 SYSSAG

-69 NFIFKEKKVGSKDG
+69 KFIFKEKEVGSKDG
-83 IYIIGDGEDAKAVIS
+83 IYIIGDGEDAKVIIS

-107 GKAGTTYVS
+107 GKVGTTYVS
-116 FLGTQETTSEQKYTA
+116 FLGIQETTPEQKYTA

-143 DIQSNGL
+143 DVQSNGL
-150 RTGIVYVE
+150 KTGIVYVE

-165 VQDGQ
+165 VKDGQ
-170 LTEFTIDFP
+170 LTEFAIDFP
-179 NPYPKQFVLSKSDKS
+179 NPYPKQFVLSKSDKD

-210 FDSLFLYSSEGNTY
+210 FDSLFLYSSGGNTY
-224 VDSSGEVYIRLGE
+224 IDSSGEVYIRLGE

-244 ESQVVFSN
+244 ESQIVFSN
-252 KVISQTFQSKNATGS
+252 KVISQTFQSKNATES

-273 VDQGESTLEVDNLIV
+273 VDQGESTLEIDNLIV
-288 RKSYNLSENSSSNL
+288 RKGSNLSSNSSSSL

-313 ISDISKIENSDD
+313 ISDISETKDPDNPD
-325 SNQVTYAIKLVY
+325 QLRYTVGLVY
-337 QNAFQVDDSLYTFV
+337 QNKFQVNDSLYAFV
-351 SIKNDQESVSD
+351 SIKQDKDPVSSQ
-362 WILLP
+362 ILLP
-367 LKVVVFNN
+367 LKV
-375 DSDEPDE
+375 EAL
-382 PSEPDNSGVDNTIYV
+382 NTETGNIIYV
-397 NLQQDL
+397 SLQQAL
-403 ISEGD
+403 ISEED
-408 YEKVASA
+408 YKKLTSDKVLSA
-415 NISNLLK
+415 LK
-422 FQTIFLAGRK
+422 FQTIFLAGRNEPI
-432 DSIPLIR
+432 SLIR
-439 RDQQNIDLLT
+439 RDPQNIDLLT
-449 STGFADE
+449 SSGFTDE
-456 QNIEKVQTRIGNIE
+456 QDIKKVQTRVGNVE
-470 ELNLSGKE
+470 ELNLLGRE
-478 NSKEVPIKGVGM
+478 NNKEVPIKGTGI
-490 YSNNACFLKAQYTSL
+490 YSSNSCFLKAQYTSL
-505 YSLPPKDSSSKFA
+505 YELPPQDSSSKFA
-518 STEWVNKLVSSLNP
+518 STEWVNKLIP
-532 TPPEGENKSLPVG
+532 KG

-552 LSSEIPDGWHIC
+552 LSSEIPKGWHIC

-604 HTFVGNKV
+604 HTFVGNQV

-624 RAKYGKSD
+624 RGKYGKYD
-632 NANDKN
+632 NANN
-638 CLETGTETDLITT
+638 IECLETGLETDLITT

-656 HTHTIDMSA
+656 HTHTIDMST

-671 GGGKPIEFE
+671 GEGKPIEFE

>member
-1 MDIEKELQQLKQ
+1 MNIEKELQQLKQ
-13 RISSLETQR
+13 RIASLEAQK

-28 SYTSAG
+28 SYSSAG

-69 NFIFKEKKVGSKDG
+69 KFIFKEKEVGSKDG
-83 IYIIGDGEDAKAVIS
+83 IYIIGDGEDAKVIIS

-107 GKAGTTYVS
+107 GEVGTTYVS
-116 FLGTQETTSEQKYTA
+116 FLGTQETTPEQKHTA

-143 DIQSNGL
+143 DVQSNGL
-150 RTGIVYVE
+150 KTGIVYVE

-179 NPYPKQFVLSKSDKS
+179 NPYPKQFVLSKSDKD

-210 FDSLFLYSSEGNTY
+210 FDSLFLYSSGGNTY

-252 KVISQTFQSKNATGS
+252 KVISQTFQSKNATES

-273 VDQGESTLEVDNLIV
+273 VDQGESTLEIDNLIV
-288 RKSYNLSENSSSNL
+288 RKGSNLSSDSSSNL

-313 ISDISKIENSDD
+313 ISDISEMKDPDNPD
-325 SNQVTYAIKLVY
+325 QLGYAVDLVY
-337 QNAFQVDDSLYTFV
+337 QNKFQVNDSLYAFV
-351 SIKNDQESVSD
+351 SIKQDGDSASSQ
-362 WILLP
+362 ILLP
-367 LKVVVFNN
+367 LKV
-375 DSDEPDE
+375 EAL
-382 PSEPDNSGVDNTIYV
+382 NTETGNIIYV
-397 NLQQDL
+397 SLQQTL
-403 ISEGD
+403 ISEED
-408 YEKVASA
+408 YKKLTSDKVLSA
-415 NISNLLK
+415 LK
-422 FQTIFLAGRK
+422 FQTIFLAGRNEPI
-432 DSIPLIR
+432 SLIR
-439 RDQQNIDLLT
+439 RDPQNIDLLT
-449 STGFADE
+449 SSGFTDE
-456 QNIEKVQTRIGNIE
+456 QDIKKVQTRVGNVE
-470 ELNLSGKE
+470 ELNLLGRE
-478 NSKEVPIKGVGM
+478 NNKEVPIKGTGI
-490 YSNNACFLKAQYTSL
+490 YSSNSCFLKAQYTSL
-505 YSLPPKDSSSKFA
+505 YELPPQDSSSKFA
-518 STEWVNKLVSSLNP
+518 STEWVNKLIP
-532 TPPEGENKSLPVG
+532 KG

-552 LSSEIPDGWHIC
+552 LSSEIPKGWHIC

-604 HTFVGNKV
+604 HTFVGNQV

-624 RAKYGKSD
+624 RGKYGKSD
-632 NANDKN
+632 NANDRN
-638 CLETGTETDLITT
+638 CLETGSETDLITT

-688 IMKMS
+688 IMKTS

>member
-1 MDIEKELQQLKQ
+1 MNIEKELQQLKQ
-13 RISSLETQR
+13 RIASLEAQK

-28 SYTSAG
+28 SYSSAG

-69 NFIFKEKKVGSKDG
+69 KFIFKEKEVGSKDG
-83 IYIIGDGEDAKAVIS
+83 IYIIGDGEDAKVIIS

-107 GKAGTTYVS
+107 GEVGTTYVS
-116 FLGTQETTSEQKYTA
+116 FLGIQETTPEQKYTA

-143 DIQSNGL
+143 DVQSNGL
-150 RTGIVYVE
+150 KTGIVYVE

-165 VQDGQ
+165 VKDGQ
-170 LTEFTIDFP
+170 LTEFAIDFP
-179 NPYPKQFVLSKSDKS
+179 NPYPKQFVLSKSDKD

-210 FDSLFLYSSEGNTY
+210 FDSLFLYSSGGNTY
-224 VDSSGEVYIRLGE
+224 IDSSGEVYIRLGE

-244 ESQVVFSN
+244 ESQIVFSN
-252 KVISQTFQSKNATGS
+252 KVISQTFQSKNATES

-273 VDQGESTLEVDNLIV
+273 VNQGESTLEIDNLIV
-288 RKSYNLSENSSSNL
+288 RKGFNLSLNSSASL

-313 ISDISKIENSDD
+313 ISDISEMKDPDNP
-325 SNQVTYAIKLVY
+325 NQLGYTVDLVY
-337 QNAFQVDDSLYTFV
+337 QNKFQVNDSLYAFV
-351 SIKNDQESVSD
+351 SIKRDKDPVSSQ
-362 WILLP
+362 ILLP
-367 LKVVVFNN
+367 LKV
-375 DSDEPDE
+375 EAL
-382 PSEPDNSGVDNTIYV
+382 NTETGNIIYV
-397 NLQQDL
+397 SLQQDL
-403 ISEGD
+403 ISEED
-408 YEKVASA
+408 YKKLTSDKVLSA
-415 NISNLLK
+415 LK
-422 FQTIFLAGRK
+422 FQTIFLAG
-432 DSIPLIR
+432 SNEPISLIR
-439 RDQQNIDLLT
+439 RDPQNIDLLT
-449 STGFADE
+449 SSGFTDE
-456 QNIEKVQTRIGNIE
+456 QDIKKVQTRIGNIE
-470 ELNLSGKE
+470 ELNLLGIE
-478 NSKEVPIKGVGM
+478 NNKEVPIKGTGM
-490 YSNNACFLKAQYTSL
+490 YSDNSCFLRAQYTSL
-505 YSLPPKDSSSKFA
+505 YELPIQDSSSKFA
-518 STEWVNKLVSSLNP
+518 STEWVNKLIP
-532 TPPEGENKSLPVG
+532 KG

-577 IKASNTSGETGG
+577 IKASDTSGETGG

-597 ENMPRHT
+597 ENMPKHT
-604 HTFVGNKV
+604 HTFVRNQV

-624 RAKYGKSD
+624 RGKYGKYD
-632 NANDKN
+632 NANN
-638 CLETGTETDLITT
+638 IECLETGLETDLITT

-656 HTHTIDMSA
+656 HTHTIDMST

-671 GGGKPIEFE
+671 GEGKPIEFE

>member
-1 MDIEKELQQLKQ
+1 MNIERELQQLKQ
-13 RISSLETQR
+13 RIASLEAQK

-28 SYTSAG
+28 SYSSAG

-69 NFIFKEKKVGSKDG
+69 KFIFKEKEVGSKDG
-83 IYIIGDGEDAKAVIS
+83 IYIIGDGEDAKVIIS

-107 GKAGTTYVS
+107 GEVGTTYVS
-116 FLGTQETTSEQKYTA
+116 FFGTQETTPEQKYTA

-143 DIQSNGL
+143 DVQSNGL
-150 RTGIVYVE
+150 KTGIVYVE

-179 NPYPKQFVLSKSDKS
+179 NPYPKQFILSKSDKD

-210 FDSLFLYSSEGNTY
+210 FDSLFLYSSGSNTY
-224 VDSSGEVYIRLGE
+224 IDSSGEVYIRLGE

-252 KVISQTFQSKNATGS
+252 KVISQKFQSKNATES

-273 VDQGESTLEVDNLIV
+273 VDQGESTLEIDNLIV
-288 RKSYNLSENSSSNL
+288 RKGSNLSSNSSSNL

-313 ISDISKIENSDD
+313 ISD
-325 SNQVTYAIKLVY
+325 VTETNDPDNPDQLGYAINLVY
-337 QNAFQVDDSLYTFV
+337 QNKFQVDDSLYTFV
-351 SIKNDQESVSD
+351 SIKNDEESVSD
-362 WILLP
+362 QILLP
-367 LKVVVFNN
+367 LKVVVFNTE
-375 DSDEPDE
+375 SDESDE
-382 PSEPDNSGVDNTIYV
+382 SGVDNILYV

-403 ISEGD
+403 ISKED
-408 YEKVASA
+408 YEKLASA
-415 NISNLLK
+415 DISSLLK

-432 DSIPLIR
+432 NSIPLIR

-449 STGFADE
+449 SSGFTDE
-456 QNIEKVQTRIGNIE
+456 QDIKKVQTRVGNIE
-470 ELNLSGKE
+470 ELNLLGRE
-478 NSKEVPIKGVGM
+478 DNKEVPIKGTGV
-490 YSNNACFLKAQYTSL
+490 YSSNSCFLRAQYTSL
-505 YSLPPKDSSSKFA
+505 YDLPPQDSSSKFA
-518 STEWVNKLVSSLNP
+518 STEWVNKLIP
-532 TPPEGENKSLPVG
+532 RG

-552 LSSEIPDGWHIC
+552 LSSEIPQGWHIC

-577 IKASNTSGETGG
+577 IKASSTSGETGG
-589 KSTIQILE
+589 KSSIQILE

-604 HTFVGNKV
+604 HTFVGNQV

-624 RAKYGKSD
+624 RGKYGKSD
-632 NANDKN
+632 NASDRN
-638 CLETGTETDLITT
+638 CLETGSETDLITT

-671 GGGKPIEFE
+671 GEGKPIEFE

-688 IMKMS
+688 IMKTS

>member
-1 MDIEKELQQLKQ
+1 MNIEKELQQLKQ
-13 RISSLETQR
+13 RIASLEAQK

-28 SYTSAG
+28 SYSSAG

-69 NFIFKEKKVGSKDG
+69 KFIFKEKEVGSKDG
-83 IYIIGDGEDAKAVIS
+83 IYIIGDGEDAKVIIS

-107 GKAGTTYVS
+107 GEVGTTYVS
-116 FLGTQETTSEQKYTA
+116 FLGTQETTPEQKHTA

-143 DIQSNGL
+143 DVQSNGL
-150 RTGIVYVE
+150 KTGIVYVE

-179 NPYPKQFVLSKSDKS
+179 NPYPKQFVLSKSDKD

-210 FDSLFLYSSEGNTY
+210 FDSLFLYSSGGNTY

-252 KVISQTFQSKNATGS
+252 KVISQTFQSKNATES

-273 VDQGESTLEVDNLIV
+273 VDQGESTLEIDNLIV
-288 RKSYNLSENSSSNL
+288 RKGSNLSSDSSSNL

-313 ISDISKIENSDD
+313 ISDISEMKDPDNPD
-325 SNQVTYAIKLVY
+325 QLGYAVDLVY
-337 QNAFQVDDSLYTFV
+337 QNKFQVNDSLYAFV
-351 SIKNDQESVSD
+351 SIKQDGDSASSQ
-362 WILLP
+362 ILLP
-367 LKVVVFNN
+367 LKV
-375 DSDEPDE
+375 EAL
-382 PSEPDNSGVDNTIYV
+382 NTETGNIIYV
-397 NLQQDL
+397 SLQQAL
-403 ISEGD
+403 ISEED
-408 YEKVASA
+408 YKKLTSDKVLSA
-415 NISNLLK
+415 LK
-422 FQTIFLAGRK
+422 FQTIFLAGRNEPI
-432 DSIPLIR
+432 SLIR
-439 RDQQNIDLLT
+439 RDPQNIDVLT
-449 STGFADE
+449 SSGFTDE
-456 QNIEKVQTRIGNIE
+456 QDVKKVQTRVGNVE
-470 ELNLSGKE
+470 ELNLLGRE
-478 NSKEVPIKGVGM
+478 NNKEVPIKGIGI
-490 YSNNACFLKAQYTSL
+490 YSSNSCFLKAQYTSL
-505 YSLPPKDSSSKFA
+505 YELPPQDSSSKFA
-518 STEWVNKLVSSLNP
+518 STEWVNKLIP
-532 TPPEGENKSLPVG
+532 KG

-552 LSSEIPDGWHIC
+552 LSSEIPKGWHIC

-604 HTFVGNKV
+604 HTFVGNQV

-624 RAKYGKSD
+624 RGKYGKSD
-632 NANDKN
+632 NANDRN
-638 CLETGTETDLITT
+638 CLETGSETDLITT

-688 IMKMS
+688 IMKTS

>member
-1 MDIEKELQQLKQ
+1 MNIEKELQQLKQ
-13 RISSLETQR
+13 RIASSEAQK

-28 SYTSAG
+28 SYSSAG

-69 NFIFKEKKVGSKDG
+69 KFIFKEKEVGSKDG
-83 IYIIGDGEDAKAVIS
+83 IYIIGDGEDAKVIIS

-107 GKAGTTYVS
+107 GEVGTTYVS
-116 FLGTQETTSEQKYTA
+116 FLGTQETTPEQKHTA

-143 DIQSNGL
+143 DVQSNGL
-150 RTGIVYVE
+150 KTGIVYVE

-179 NPYPKQFVLSKSDKS
+179 NPYPKQFVLSKSDKD

-210 FDSLFLYSSEGNTY
+210 FDSLFLYSSGGNTY

-252 KVISQTFQSKNATGS
+252 KVISQTFQSKNATES

-273 VDQGESTLEVDNLIV
+273 VDQGESTLEIDNLIV
-288 RKSYNLSENSSSNL
+288 RKGSNLSSDSSSNL

-313 ISDISKIENSDD
+313 ISDISEMKDPDNPD
-325 SNQVTYAIKLVY
+325 QLGYAVDLVY
-337 QNAFQVDDSLYTFV
+337 QNKFQVNDSLYAFV
-351 SIKNDQESVSD
+351 SIKQDGDSASSQ
-362 WILLP
+362 ILLP
-367 LKVVVFNN
+367 LKV
-375 DSDEPDE
+375 EAL
-382 PSEPDNSGVDNTIYV
+382 NTETGNIIYV
-397 NLQQDL
+397 SLQQAL
-403 ISEGD
+403 ISEED
-408 YEKVASA
+408 YKKLTSDKVLSA
-415 NISNLLK
+415 LK
-422 FQTIFLAGRK
+422 FQTIFLAGRNEPI
-432 DSIPLIR
+432 SLIR
-439 RDQQNIDLLT
+439 RDPQNIDVLT
-449 STGFADE
+449 SSGFTDE
-456 QNIEKVQTRIGNIE
+456 QDIKKVQTRVGNVE
-470 ELNLSGKE
+470 ELNLLGRE
-478 NSKEVPIKGVGM
+478 NNKEVPIKGTGI
-490 YSNNACFLKAQYTSL
+490 YSSNSCFLKAQYTSL
-505 YSLPPKDSSSKFA
+505 YELPPQDSSSKFA
-518 STEWVNKLVSSLNP
+518 STEWVNKLIP
-532 TPPEGENKSLPVG
+532 KG

-552 LSSEIPDGWHIC
+552 LSSEIPKGWHIC

-604 HTFVGNKV
+604 HTFVGNQV
-612 TTSESGAHTHTI
+612 TTSE
-624 RAKYGKSD
+624 
-632 NANDKN
+632 
-638 CLETGTETDLITT
+638 
-651 SQSGA
+651 SGA

-688 IMKMS
+688 IMKTS

>member
-1 MDIEKELQQLKQ
+1 MNVEKELQQLKQ
-13 RISSLETQR
+13 RIASLEAQK

-28 SYTSAG
+28 SYSSAG

-69 NFIFKEKKVGSKDG
+69 KFIFKEKEVGSKDG
-83 IYIIGDGEDAKAVIS
+83 IYIIGDGEDAKVIIS

-107 GKAGTTYVS
+107 GEVGTTYVS
-116 FLGTQETTSEQKYTA
+116 FLGTQETTPEQKHTA

-143 DIQSNGL
+143 DVQSNGL

-179 NPYPKQFVLSKSDKS
+179 NPYPKQFVLSKSDKD
-194 KGALVIKGTGI
+194 KGALVIKGSGI

-210 FDSLFLYSSEGNTY
+210 FDSLFLYSSGGNTFI
-224 VDSSGEVYIRLGE
+224 DSSGEVYIRLGE
-237 EEKILIG
+237 EEKVLIG

-252 KVISQTFQSKNATGS
+252 KVISQTFQSKNATES

-273 VDQGESTLEVDNLIV
+273 VDQGESTLEIDNLIV
-288 RKSYNLSENSSSNL
+288 RKGSNLSSNSSSNL

-313 ISDISKIENSDD
+313 ISDISEMKDPDNPD
-325 SNQVTYAIKLVY
+325 QLGYAVDLVY
-337 QNAFQVDDSLYTFV
+337 QNKFQVNDSLYAFV
-351 SIKNDQESVSD
+351 SIKQDGDSASSQ
-362 WILLP
+362 ILLP
-367 LKVVVFNN
+367 LKV
-375 DSDEPDE
+375 EAL
-382 PSEPDNSGVDNTIYV
+382 NTETGNIIYV
-397 NLQQDL
+397 SLQQNL
-403 ISEGD
+403 ISEED
-408 YEKVASA
+408 YKKLTSDKVLSA
-415 NISNLLK
+415 LK
-422 FQTIFLAGRK
+422 FQTIFLAGRNEPI
-432 DSIPLIR
+432 SLIR
-439 RDQQNIDLLT
+439 RDPQNIDLLT
-449 STGFADE
+449 SSGFTDE
-456 QNIEKVQTRIGNIE
+456 QDIKKVQTRVGNVE
-470 ELNLSGKE
+470 ELNLLGRE
-478 NSKEVPIKGVGM
+478 NNKEVPIKGTGI
-490 YSNNACFLKAQYTSL
+490 YSSNSCFLRAQYTSL
-505 YSLPPKDSSSKFA
+505 YELPPQDSSSKFA
-518 STEWVNKLVSSLNP
+518 STEWVNKLIP
-532 TPPEGENKSLPVG
+532 KG

-552 LSSEIPDGWHIC
+552 LSSEIPKGWHIC

-597 ENMPRHT
+597 ENMPKHT
-604 HTFVGNKV
+604 HTFVGNQV
-612 TTSESGAHTHTI
+612 ITSESGAHTHTI
-624 RAKYGKSD
+624 RGKYGKSD
-632 NANDKN
+632 NANDRN
-638 CLETGTETDLITT
+638 CLETGSETDLITT

-688 IMKMS
+688 IMKTS

>member
-1 MDIEKELQQLKQ
+1 MNIEKELQQLKQ
-13 RISSLETQR
+13 RIASLEAQK

-28 SYTSAG
+28 SYSSAG

-69 NFIFKEKKVGSKDG
+69 KFIFKEKEVGSKDG
-83 IYIIGDGEDAKAVIS
+83 IYIIGDGEDAKVIIS

-107 GKAGTTYVS
+107 GEVGTTYVS
-116 FLGTQETTSEQKYTA
+116 FFGTQETTPKQKHTA

-143 DIQSNGL
+143 DVQSNGL
-150 RTGIVYVE
+150 KTGIVYVE

-170 LTEFTIDFP
+170 LTEFTIDLP
-179 NPYPKQFVLSKSDKS
+179 NPYPKQFILSKSDKD

-210 FDSLFLYSSEGNTY
+210 FDSLFLYSSGGNTY

-252 KVISQTFQSKNATGS
+252 NVISQTFQSKNATES

-273 VDQGESTLEVDNLIV
+273 VDQGESTLEIDNLIV
-288 RKSYNLSENSSSNL
+288 RKGSNLSSNSSSNL

-313 ISDISKIENSDD
+313 ISDISEMKDPDNPD
-325 SNQVTYAIKLVY
+325 QLGYAVDLVY
-337 QNAFQVDDSLYTFV
+337 QNKFQVNDSLYAFV
-351 SIKNDQESVSD
+351 SIKQDGDSASSQ
-362 WILLP
+362 ILLP
-367 LKVVVFNN
+367 LKV
-375 DSDEPDE
+375 EAL
-382 PSEPDNSGVDNTIYV
+382 NTETGNIIYV
-397 NLQQDL
+397 SLQQAL
-403 ISEGD
+403 ISEED
-408 YEKVASA
+408 YKKLTSDKVLSA
-415 NISNLLK
+415 LK
-422 FQTIFLAGRK
+422 FQTIFLAGRNEPI
-432 DSIPLIR
+432 SLIR
-439 RDQQNIDLLT
+439 RDPQNIDVLT
-449 STGFADE
+449 SSGFTDE
-456 QNIEKVQTRIGNIE
+456 QDIKKVQTRVGNVE
-470 ELNLSGKE
+470 ELNLLGRE
-478 NSKEVPIKGVGM
+478 NNKEVPIKGTGI
-490 YSNNACFLKAQYTSL
+490 YSSNSCFLKAQYTSL
-505 YSLPPKDSSSKFA
+505 YELPPQDSSSKFA
-518 STEWVNKLVSSLNP
+518 STEWVNKLIP
-532 TPPEGENKSLPVG
+532 KG

-552 LSSEIPDGWHIC
+552 LSSEIPKGWHIC

-597 ENMPRHT
+597 ENMPKHT
-604 HTFVGNKV
+604 HTFVGNQV

-624 RAKYGKSD
+624 RGKYGISD
-632 NANDKN
+632 NANDRYG
-638 CLETGTETDLITT
+638 LETGLETDLITT

-688 IMKMS
+688 IMKTS

>member
-1 MDIEKELQQLKQ
+1 MNIEKELQQLKQ
-13 RISSLETQR
+13 RIASLEAQK

-28 SYTSAG
+28 SYSSAG

-69 NFIFKEKKVGSKDG
+69 KFIFKEKEVGSKDG
-83 IYIIGDGEDAKAVIS
+83 IYIIGDGEDAKVIIS

-107 GKAGTTYVS
+107 GEVGTTYVS
-116 FLGTQETTSEQKYTA
+116 FFGTQETTPKQKHTA

-143 DIQSNGL
+143 DVQSNGL
-150 RTGIVYVE
+150 KTGIVYVE

-179 NPYPKQFVLSKSDKS
+179 NPYPKQFVLSKSDKD

-210 FDSLFLYSSEGNTY
+210 FDSLFLYSSGGNTY

-252 KVISQTFQSKNATGS
+252 NVISQTFQSKNATES

-273 VDQGESTLEVDNLIV
+273 VDQGESTLEIDNLIV
-288 RKSYNLSENSSSNL
+288 RKGSNLSSNSSSNL

-313 ISDISKIENSDD
+313 ISDISEMKDPDNPD
-325 SNQVTYAIKLVY
+325 QLGYAVDLVY
-337 QNAFQVDDSLYTFV
+337 QNKFQVNDSLYAFV
-351 SIKNDQESVSD
+351 SIKQDGDSASSQ
-362 WILLP
+362 ILLP
-367 LKVVVFNN
+367 LKV
-375 DSDEPDE
+375 EAL
-382 PSEPDNSGVDNTIYV
+382 NTETGNIIYV
-397 NLQQDL
+397 SLQQAL
-403 ISEGD
+403 ISEED
-408 YEKVASA
+408 YKKLTSDKVLSA
-415 NISNLLK
+415 LK
-422 FQTIFLAGRK
+422 FQTIFLAGRNEPI
-432 DSIPLIR
+432 SLIR
-439 RDQQNIDLLT
+439 RDPQNIDLLT
-449 STGFADE
+449 SSGFTDE
-456 QNIEKVQTRIGNIE
+456 QDIKKVQTRVGNVE
-470 ELNLSGKE
+470 ELNLLGRE
-478 NSKEVPIKGVGM
+478 NNKEVPIKGTGI
-490 YSNNACFLKAQYTSL
+490 YSSNSCFLKAQYTSL
-505 YSLPPKDSSSKFA
+505 YELPPQDSSSKFA
-518 STEWVNKLVSSLNP
+518 STEWVNKLIP
-532 TPPEGENKSLPVG
+532 KG

-552 LSSEIPDGWHIC
+552 LSSEIPKGWHIC

-597 ENMPRHT
+597 ENMPKHT
-604 HTFVGNKV
+604 HTFVGNQV

-624 RAKYGKSD
+624 RGKYGKSY
-632 NANDKN
+632 NANDRD
-638 CLETGTETDLITT
+638 CLETGSETDLITT

-688 IMKMS
+688 IMKTS

>member
-1 MDIEKELQQLKQ
+1 MNIEKELQQLKQ
-13 RISSLETQR
+13 RIASLEAQK

-28 SYTSAG
+28 SYSSAG

-69 NFIFKEKKVGSKDG
+69 KFIFKEKEVGSKDG
-83 IYIIGDGEDAKAVIS
+83 IYIIGDGEDAKVIIS

-107 GKAGTTYVS
+107 GEVGTTYVS
-116 FLGTQETTSEQKYTA
+116 FLGTQETTPEQKHTA

-143 DIQSNGL
+143 DVQSNGL
-150 RTGIVYVE
+150 KTGIVYVE

-179 NPYPKQFVLSKSDKS
+179 NPYPKQFVLSKSDKD

-210 FDSLFLYSSEGNTY
+210 FDSLFLYSSGGNTY

-252 KVISQTFQSKNATGS
+252 KVISQTFQSKNATES

-273 VDQGESTLEVDNLIV
+273 VDQGESTLEIDNLIV
-288 RKSYNLSENSSSNL
+288 RKGSNLSSDSSSNL

-313 ISDISKIENSDD
+313 ISDISEMKDPDNPDWLG
-325 SNQVTYAIKLVY
+325 YAVDLVY
-337 QNAFQVDDSLYTFV
+337 QNKFQVNDSLYAFV
-351 SIKNDQESVSD
+351 SIKQDGDSASSQ
-362 WILLP
+362 ILLP
-367 LKVVVFNN
+367 LKV
-375 DSDEPDE
+375 EAL
-382 PSEPDNSGVDNTIYV
+382 NTETGNIIYV
-397 NLQQDL
+397 SLQQTL
-403 ISEGD
+403 ISEED
-408 YEKVASA
+408 YKKLTSDKVLSA
-415 NISNLLK
+415 LK
-422 FQTIFLAGRK
+422 FQTIFLAGRNEPI
-432 DSIPLIR
+432 SLIR
-439 RDQQNIDLLT
+439 RDPQNIDLLT
-449 STGFADE
+449 SSGFTDE
-456 QNIEKVQTRIGNIE
+456 QDIKKVQTRVGNVE
-470 ELNLSGKE
+470 ELNLLGRE
-478 NSKEVPIKGVGM
+478 NNKEVPIKGTGI
-490 YSNNACFLKAQYTSL
+490 YSSNSCFLKAQYTSL
-505 YSLPPKDSSSKFA
+505 YELPPQDSSSKFA
-518 STEWVNKLVSSLNP
+518 STEWVNKLIP
-532 TPPEGENKSLPVG
+532 KG

-552 LSSEIPDGWHIC
+552 LSSEIPKGWHIC

-604 HTFVGNKV
+604 HTFVGNQV

-624 RAKYGKSD
+624 RGKYGKSD
-632 NANDKN
+632 NANDRD
-638 CLETGTETDLITT
+638 CLETGSETDLITT

-688 IMKMS
+688 IMKTS

>member
-1 MDIEKELQQLKQ
+1 MNIEKELQQLKQ
-13 RISSLETQR
+13 RIASLEAQK

-28 SYTSAG
+28 SYSSAG

-69 NFIFKEKKVGSKDG
+69 KFIFKEKEVGSKDG
-83 IYIIGDGEDAKAVIS
+83 IYIIGDGEDAKVIIS

-107 GKAGTTYVS
+107 GEVGTTYVS
-116 FLGTQETTSEQKYTA
+116 FLGTQETTPEQKHTA

-143 DIQSNGL
+143 DVQSNGL
-150 RTGIVYVE
+150 KTGIVYVE

-179 NPYPKQFVLSKSDKS
+179 NPYPKQFILSKSDKD

-210 FDSLFLYSSEGNTY
+210 FDSLFLYSSGGNTY

-252 KVISQTFQSKNATGS
+252 KVISQTFQSKNATES

-273 VDQGESTLEVDNLIV
+273 VDQGESTLEIDNLIV
-288 RKSYNLSENSSSNL
+288 RKGSNLSSDSSSNL

-313 ISDISKIENSDD
+313 ISDISEMKYPDNPD
-325 SNQVTYAIKLVY
+325 QLGYAVDLVY
-337 QNAFQVDDSLYTFV
+337 QNKFQVNDSLYAFV
-351 SIKNDQESVSD
+351 SIKQDGDSASSQ
-362 WILLP
+362 ILLP
-367 LKVVVFNN
+367 LKV
-375 DSDEPDE
+375 EAL
-382 PSEPDNSGVDNTIYV
+382 NTETGNIIYV
-397 NLQQDL
+397 SLQQTL
-403 ISEGD
+403 ISEED
-408 YEKVASA
+408 YKKLTFDKVLSA
-415 NISNLLK
+415 LK
-422 FQTIFLAGRK
+422 FQTIFLAGRNEPI
-432 DSIPLIR
+432 SLIR
-439 RDQQNIDLLT
+439 RDPQNIDLLT
-449 STGFADE
+449 SSGFTDE
-456 QNIEKVQTRIGNIE
+456 QDIKKVQTRVGNVE
-470 ELNLSGKE
+470 ELNLLGRE
-478 NSKEVPIKGVGM
+478 NNKEVPIKGTGI
-490 YSNNACFLKAQYTSL
+490 YSSNSCFLRAQYTSL
-505 YSLPPKDSSSKFA
+505 YELPPQDSSSKFA
-518 STEWVNKLVSSLNP
+518 STEWVNKLIP
-532 TPPEGENKSLPVG
+532 KG

-552 LSSEIPDGWHIC
+552 LSSEIPKGWHIC

-604 HTFVGNKV
+604 HTFVGNQV

-624 RAKYGKSD
+624 RGKYGKSD
-632 NANDKN
+632 NANDRN
-638 CLETGTETDLITT
+638 CLETGSETDLITT

-656 HTHTIDMSA
+656 HTHTIDMSS

-688 IMKMS
+688 IMKTS

>member
-1 MDIEKELQQLKQ
+1 MNIEKELQQLKQ
-13 RISSLETQR
+13 RIASLEAQK

-28 SYTSAG
+28 SYSSAG

-69 NFIFKEKKVGSKDG
+69 KFIFKEKEVGSKDG
-83 IYIIGDGEDAKAVIS
+83 IYIIGDGEDAKVIIS

-107 GKAGTTYVS
+107 GEVGTTYVS
-116 FLGTQETTSEQKYTA
+116 FLGTQETTPEQKHTA

-143 DIQSNGL
+143 DVQSNGL
-150 RTGIVYVE
+150 KTGIVYVE

-165 VQDGQ
+165 VKDGQ
-170 LTEFTIDFP
+170 LTEFAIDFP
-179 NPYPKQFVLSKSDKS
+179 NPYPKQFVLSKSDKD

-210 FDSLFLYSSEGNTY
+210 FDSLFLYSSGGNTY

-244 ESQVVFSN
+244 ESQIVFSN
-252 KVISQTFQSKNATGS
+252 KVISQTFQSKNATES

-273 VDQGESTLEVDNLIV
+273 VDQGESTLEIDNLIV
-288 RKSYNLSENSSSNL
+288 RKGSNLSSNSSSNL

-313 ISDISKIENSDD
+313 ISDISEMKDPDNPD
-325 SNQVTYAIKLVY
+325 QLRYTVGLVY
-337 QNAFQVDDSLYTFV
+337 QNKFQVNDSLYAFV
-351 SIKNDQESVSD
+351 SIKQDKDPVSSQ
-362 WILLP
+362 ILLP
-367 LKVVVFNN
+367 LKV
-375 DSDEPDE
+375 EAL
-382 PSEPDNSGVDNTIYV
+382 NTETGNIIYV
-397 NLQQDL
+397 SLQQDL
-403 ISEGD
+403 ISEED
-408 YEKVASA
+408 YKKLTSDKVLSA
-415 NISNLLK
+415 LK
-422 FQTIFLAGRK
+422 FQTIFLAG
-432 DSIPLIR
+432 SNEPISLIR
-439 RDQQNIDLLT
+439 RDPQNIDLLT
-449 STGFADE
+449 SSGFTDE
-456 QNIEKVQTRIGNIE
+456 QDIKKVQTRIGNIE
-470 ELNLSGKE
+470 ELNLLGIE
-478 NSKEVPIKGVGM
+478 NNKEVPIKGTGI
-490 YSNNACFLKAQYTSL
+490 YSSNSCFLKAQYTSL
-505 YSLPPKDSSSKFA
+505 YELPPQDSSSKFA
-518 STEWVNKLVSSLNP
+518 STEWVNKLIP
-532 TPPEGENKSLPVG
+532 KG

-552 LSSEIPDGWHIC
+552 LSSEIPKGWHIC

-577 IKASNTSGETGG
+577 IKASDTSGETGG

-597 ENMPRHT
+597 ENMPKHT
-604 HTFVGNKV
+604 HTFVRNQV

-624 RAKYGKSD
+624 RGKYGKYD
-632 NANDKN
+632 NANN
-638 CLETGTETDLITT
+638 IECLETGLETDLITT

-656 HTHTIDMSA
+656 HTHTIDMST

-671 GGGKPIEFE
+671 GEGKPIEFE

>member
-1 MDIEKELQQLKQ
+1 MNIEKELQQLKQ
-13 RISSLETQR
+13 RIASLEAQK

-28 SYTSAG
+28 SYSSAG

-69 NFIFKEKKVGSKDG
+69 KFIFKEKEVGSKDG
-83 IYIIGDGEDAKAVIS
+83 IYIIGDGEDAKVIIS

-107 GKAGTTYVS
+107 GEVGTTYVS
-116 FLGTQETTSEQKYTA
+116 FLGTQETTPEQKHTA

-143 DIQSNGL
+143 DVQSNGL
-150 RTGIVYVE
+150 KTGIVYVE

-179 NPYPKQFVLSKSDKS
+179 NPYPKQFVLSKSDKD

-210 FDSLFLYSSEGNTY
+210 FDSLFLYSSGGNTY

-252 KVISQTFQSKNATGS
+252 KVISQTFQSKNATES

-273 VDQGESTLEVDNLIV
+273 VDQGESTLEIDNLIV
-288 RKSYNLSENSSSNL
+288 RKGSNLSSDSSSNL

-313 ISDISKIENSDD
+313 ISDISEMKDSDNPD
-325 SNQVTYAIKLVY
+325 QLGYAVDLVY
-337 QNAFQVDDSLYTFV
+337 QNKFQVNDSLYAFV
-351 SIKNDQESVSD
+351 SIKQDGDSASSQ
-362 WILLP
+362 ILLP
-367 LKVVVFNN
+367 LKV
-375 DSDEPDE
+375 EAL
-382 PSEPDNSGVDNTIYV
+382 NTETGNIIYV
-397 NLQQDL
+397 SLQQNL
-403 ISEGD
+403 ISEED
-408 YEKVASA
+408 YKKLTSDKVLSA
-415 NISNLLK
+415 LK
-422 FQTIFLAGRK
+422 FQTIFLAGRNEPI
-432 DSIPLIR
+432 SLIR
-439 RDQQNIDLLT
+439 RDPQNIDVLT
-449 STGFADE
+449 SSGFTDE
-456 QNIEKVQTRIGNIE
+456 QDIKKVQTRVGNVE
-470 ELNLSGKE
+470 ELNLLGRE
-478 NSKEVPIKGVGM
+478 NNKEVPIKGSGI
-490 YSNNACFLKAQYTSL
+490 YSSNSCFLKAQYTSL
-505 YSLPPKDSSSKFA
+505 YELPPQDSSSKFA
-518 STEWVNKLVSSLNP
+518 STEWVNKLIP
-532 TPPEGENKSLPVG
+532 KG

-552 LSSEIPDGWHIC
+552 LSSEIPKGWHIC

-597 ENMPRHT
+597 ENMPKHT
-604 HTFVGNKV
+604 HTFVGNQV

-624 RAKYGKSD
+624 RGKYGKSD
-632 NANDKN
+632 NAHDRN
-638 CLETGTETDLITT
+638 CLETGSETDLITT

-688 IMKMS
+688 IMKTS

>member
-1 MDIEKELQQLKQ
+1 MNIEKELQQLKQ
-13 RISSLETQR
+13 RIASLEAQK

-28 SYTSAG
+28 SYSSAG

-69 NFIFKEKKVGSKDG
+69 KFIFKEKEVGSKDG
-83 IYIIGDGEDAKAVIS
+83 IYIIGDGEDAKVIIS

-107 GKAGTTYVS
+107 GEVGTTYVS
-116 FLGTQETTSEQKYTA
+116 FLGTQETTPEQKHTA

-143 DIQSNGL
+143 DVQSNGL
-150 RTGIVYVE
+150 KTGIVYVE

-170 LTEFTIDFP
+170 LTEFTIDLP
-179 NPYPKQFVLSKSDKS
+179 NPYPKQFILSKSDKD

-210 FDSLFLYSSEGNTY
+210 FDSLFLYSSGGNTY

-252 KVISQTFQSKNATGS
+252 NVISQTFQSKNATES

-273 VDQGESTLEVDNLIV
+273 VDQGESTLEIDNLIV
-288 RKSYNLSENSSSNL
+288 RKGSNLSSNSSSNL

-313 ISDISKIENSDD
+313 ISDISEMKDPDNPD
-325 SNQVTYAIKLVY
+325 QLGYAVDLVY
-337 QNAFQVDDSLYTFV
+337 QNKFQVNDSLYAFV
-351 SIKNDQESVSD
+351 SIKQDGDSASSQ
-362 WILLP
+362 ILLP
-367 LKVVVFNN
+367 LKV
-375 DSDEPDE
+375 EAL
-382 PSEPDNSGVDNTIYV
+382 NTETGNIIYV
-397 NLQQDL
+397 SLQQAL
-403 ISEGD
+403 ISEED
-408 YEKVASA
+408 YKKLTSDKVLGA
-415 NISNLLK
+415 LK
-422 FQTIFLAGRK
+422 FQTIFLAGRNEPI
-432 DSIPLIR
+432 SLIR
-439 RDQQNIDLLT
+439 RDPQNIDLLT
-449 STGFADE
+449 SSGFTDE
-456 QNIEKVQTRIGNIE
+456 QDIKKVQTRVGNVE
-470 ELNLSGKE
+470 ELNLLGRE
-478 NSKEVPIKGVGM
+478 NNKEVPIKGTGI
-490 YSNNACFLKAQYTSL
+490 YSSNSCFLRAQYTSL
-505 YSLPPKDSSSKFA
+505 YELPPQDSSSKFA
-518 STEWVNKLVSSLNP
+518 STEWVNKLIP
-532 TPPEGENKSLPVG
+532 KG

-552 LSSEIPDGWHIC
+552 LSSEIPKGWHIC

-577 IKASNTSGETGG
+577 IKASNT
-589 KSTIQILE
+589 
-597 ENMPRHT
+597 
-604 HTFVGNKV
+604 FVGNQV

-624 RAKYGKSD
+624 RGKYGKSD
-632 NANDKN
+632 NANDRD
-638 CLETGTETDLITT
+638 CLETGSETDLITT

-680 PLYYSLIY
+680 PLYYSPIY
-688 IMKMS
+688 IMKTS

>member
-1 MDIEKELQQLKQ
+1 MNIEKELQQLKQ
-13 RISSLETQR
+13 RIASLEAQK

-28 SYTSAG
+28 SYSSAG

-69 NFIFKEKKVGSKDG
+69 KFIFKEKEVGSKDG
-83 IYIIGDGEDAKAVIS
+83 IYIIGDGEDAKVIIS

-107 GKAGTTYVS
+107 GEVGTTYVS
-116 FLGTQETTSEQKYTA
+116 FLGIQETTPEQKYTA

-143 DIQSNGL
+143 DVQSNGL
-150 RTGIVYVE
+150 KTGIVYVE

-165 VQDGQ
+165 VKDGQ
-170 LTEFTIDFP
+170 LTEFAIDFP
-179 NPYPKQFVLSKSDKS
+179 NPYPKQFVLSKSDKD

-210 FDSLFLYSSEGNTY
+210 FDSLFLYSSGGNTY
-224 VDSSGEVYIRLGE
+224 IDSSGEVYIRLGE

-244 ESQVVFSN
+244 ESQIVFSN
-252 KVISQTFQSKNATGS
+252 KVISQTFQSKNATES

-273 VDQGESTLEVDNLIV
+273 VDQGESTLEIDNLIV
-288 RKSYNLSENSSSNL
+288 RKGSNLSSNSSSNL

-313 ISDISKIENSDD
+313 ISDISEMKDPDNPD
-325 SNQVTYAIKLVY
+325 QLGYTVGLVY
-337 QNAFQVDDSLYTFV
+337 QNKFQVNDSLYAFV
-351 SIKNDQESVSD
+351 SIKQDKDQVSSQ
-362 WILLP
+362 ILLP
-367 LKVVVFNN
+367 LKV
-375 DSDEPDE
+375 EAL
-382 PSEPDNSGVDNTIYV
+382 NTETGNIIYV
-397 NLQQDL
+397 SLQQNL
-403 ISEGD
+403 ISEED
-408 YEKVASA
+408 YKKLTSDKVLSA
-415 NISNLLK
+415 LK
-422 FQTIFLAGRK
+422 FQTIFLAGRNEPI
-432 DSIPLIR
+432 SLIR
-439 RDQQNIDLLT
+439 RDPQNIDLLT
-449 STGFADE
+449 SSGFTDE
-456 QNIEKVQTRIGNIE
+456 QDIKKVQTRVGNIE
-470 ELNLSGKE
+470 GLNLLGRE
-478 NSKEVPIKGVGM
+478 NDEEVPIKGTGI
-490 YSNNACFLKAQYTSL
+490 YSSNSCFLRAQYTSL
-505 YSLPPKDSSSKFA
+505 YELPPQDSSSKFA
-518 STEWVNKLVSSLNP
+518 STEWVNKLIP
-532 TPPEGENKSLPVG
+532 KG

-552 LSSEIPDGWHIC
+552 LSSEIPKGWHIC

-604 HTFVGNKV
+604 HTFVGNQV

-624 RAKYGKSD
+624 RGKYGKYD
-632 NANDKN
+632 NANN
-638 CLETGTETDLITT
+638 IECLETGLETDLITT

-656 HTHTIDMSA
+656 HTHTIDMST

-671 GGGKPIEFE
+671 GGGKLIEFE

-688 IMKMS
+688 IMKTS

>member
-1 MDIEKELQQLKQ
+1 MNIEKELQQLKQ
-13 RISSLETQR
+13 RIASLEAQK

-28 SYTSAG
+28 SYSSAG

-69 NFIFKEKKVGSKDG
+69 KFIFKEKEVGSKDG
-83 IYIIGDGEDAKAVIS
+83 IYIIGDGEDAKVIIS

-107 GKAGTTYVS
+107 GEVGTTYVS
-116 FLGTQETTSEQKYTA
+116 FLGTQETTPEQKHTA

-143 DIQSNGL
+143 DVQSNGL
-150 RTGIVYVE
+150 KTGIVYVE

-179 NPYPKQFVLSKSDKS
+179 NPYPKQFVLSKSDKD

-210 FDSLFLYSSEGNTY
+210 FDSLFLYSSGGNTY

-252 KVISQTFQSKNATGS
+252 KVISQTFQSKNATES

-273 VDQGESTLEVDNLIV
+273 VDQGESTLEIDNLIV
-288 RKSYNLSENSSSNL
+288 RKGSNLSSDSSSNL

-313 ISDISKIENSDD
+313 ISDISEMKDPDNPD
-325 SNQVTYAIKLVY
+325 QLGYAVDLVY
-337 QNAFQVDDSLYTFV
+337 QNKFQVNDSLYAFV
-351 SIKNDQESVSD
+351 SIKQDGASASSQ
-362 WILLP
+362 ILLP
-367 LKVVVFNN
+367 LKV
-375 DSDEPDE
+375 EAL
-382 PSEPDNSGVDNTIYV
+382 NTETGNIIYV
-397 NLQQDL
+397 SLQQNL
-403 ISEGD
+403 ISEED
-408 YEKVASA
+408 YKKLTSDKVLSA
-415 NISNLLK
+415 LK
-422 FQTIFLAGRK
+422 FQTIFLVGRNEPI
-432 DSIPLIR
+432 SLIR
-439 RDQQNIDLLT
+439 RDPQNIDLLT
-449 STGFADE
+449 SSGFTDE
-456 QNIEKVQTRIGNIE
+456 QDIKKVQTRIGNIE
-470 ELNLSGKE
+470 ELNLLGRE
-478 NSKEVPIKGVGM
+478 NNKEVPIKGTGI
-490 YSNNACFLKAQYTSL
+490 YSGNSCFLKAQYTSL
-505 YSLPPKDSSSKFA
+505 YELPPQDSSSKFA
-518 STEWVNKLVSSLNP
+518 STEWVNKLIP
-532 TPPEGENKSLPVG
+532 KG

-552 LSSEIPDGWHIC
+552 LSSEIPKGWHIC

-604 HTFVGNKV
+604 HTFVGNQV

-624 RAKYGKSD
+624 RGKYGKSD
-632 NANDKN
+632 NANDRN
-638 CLETGTETDLITT
+638 CLETGSETDLITT

-688 IMKMS
+688 IMKTS

>member
-1 MDIEKELQQLKQ
+1 MNIEKELQQLKQ
-13 RISSLETQR
+13 RIASLEAQK

-28 SYTSAG
+28 SYSSAG

-69 NFIFKEKKVGSKDG
+69 KFIFKEKEVGSKDG
-83 IYIIGDGEDAKAVIS
+83 IYIIGDGEDAKVIIS

-107 GKAGTTYVS
+107 GEVGTTYVS
-116 FLGTQETTSEQKYTA
+116 FLGTQETTPEQKHTA

-143 DIQSNGL
+143 DVQSNGL
-150 RTGIVYVE
+150 KTGIVYVE

-179 NPYPKQFVLSKSDKS
+179 NPYPKQFVLSKSDKD

-210 FDSLFLYSSEGNTY
+210 FDSLFLYSSGGNTY

-252 KVISQTFQSKNATGS
+252 KVISQTFQSKNATES

-273 VDQGESTLEVDNLIV
+273 VDQGESTLEIDNLIV
-288 RKSYNLSENSSSNL
+288 RKGSNLSSDSSSNL

-313 ISDISKIENSDD
+313 ISDISEMKDPDNPD
-325 SNQVTYAIKLVY
+325 QLGYAVDLVY
-337 QNAFQVDDSLYTFV
+337 QNKFQVNDSLYAFV
-351 SIKNDQESVSD
+351 SIKQDGDSASSQ
-362 WILLP
+362 ILLP
-367 LKVVVFNN
+367 LKV
-375 DSDEPDE
+375 EAL
-382 PSEPDNSGVDNTIYV
+382 NTETGNIIYV
-397 NLQQDL
+397 SLQQAL
-403 ISEGD
+403 ISEED
-408 YEKVASA
+408 YKKLTSDKVLSA
-415 NISNLLK
+415 LK
-422 FQTIFLAGRK
+422 FQTIFLAGRNEPI
-432 DSIPLIR
+432 SLIR
-439 RDQQNIDLLT
+439 RDPQNIDVLT
-449 STGFADE
+449 SSGFTDE
-456 QNIEKVQTRIGNIE
+456 QDIKKVQTRVGNVE
-470 ELNLSGKE
+470 ELNLLGRE
-478 NSKEVPIKGVGM
+478 NNKEVPIKGSGI
-490 YSNNACFLKAQYTSL
+490 YSSNSCFLKAQYTSL
-505 YSLPPKDSSSKFA
+505 YELPPQDSSSKFA
-518 STEWVNKLVSSLNP
+518 STEWVNKLIP
-532 TPPEGENKSLPVG
+532 KG

-552 LSSEIPDGWHIC
+552 LSSEIPKGWHIC

-604 HTFVGNKV
+604 HTFVGNQV

-624 RAKYGKSD
+624 RGKYGKSD
-632 NANDKN
+632 NANDRN
-638 CLETGTETDLITT
+638 CLETGSETDLITT

-688 IMKMS
+688 IMKTS

>member
-1 MDIEKELQQLKQ
+1 MNIEKELQQLKQ
-13 RISSLETQR
+13 RIASLEAQK

-28 SYTSAG
+28 SYSSAG

-69 NFIFKEKKVGSKDG
+69 KFIFKEKEVGSKDG
-83 IYIIGDGEDAKAVIS
+83 IYIIGDGEDAKVIIS

-107 GKAGTTYVS
+107 GEVGTTYVS
-116 FLGTQETTSEQKYTA
+116 FLGTQETTPEQKHTA

-143 DIQSNGL
+143 DVQSNGL
-150 RTGIVYVE
+150 KTGIVYVE

-179 NPYPKQFVLSKSDKS
+179 NPYPKQFVLSKSDKD

-210 FDSLFLYSSEGNTY
+210 FDSLFLYSSGGNTY

-252 KVISQTFQSKNATGS
+252 KVISQTFQSKNATES

-273 VDQGESTLEVDNLIV
+273 VDQGESTLEIDNLIV
-288 RKSYNLSENSSSNL
+288 RKGSNLSSDSSSNL

-313 ISDISKIENSDD
+313 ISDISEMKDPDNPD
-325 SNQVTYAIKLVY
+325 QLGYAVDLVY
-337 QNAFQVDDSLYTFV
+337 QNKFQVNDSLYAFV
-351 SIKNDQESVSD
+351 SIKQDGDSASSQ
-362 WILLP
+362 ILLP
-367 LKVVVFNN
+367 LKV
-375 DSDEPDE
+375 EAL
-382 PSEPDNSGVDNTIYV
+382 NTETGNIIYV
-397 NLQQDL
+397 SLQQNL
-403 ISEGD
+403 ISEED
-408 YEKVASA
+408 YKKLTSDKVLSA
-415 NISNLLK
+415 LK
-422 FQTIFLAGRK
+422 FQTIFLAGRNEPI
-432 DSIPLIR
+432 SLIR
-439 RDQQNIDLLT
+439 RDPQNIDVLT
-449 STGFADE
+449 SSGFTDE
-456 QNIEKVQTRIGNIE
+456 QDIKKVQTRVGNVE
-470 ELNLSGKE
+470 ELNLLGRE
-478 NSKEVPIKGVGM
+478 NNKEVPIKGSGI
-490 YSNNACFLKAQYTSL
+490 YSSNSCFLKAQYTSL
-505 YSLPPKDSSSKFA
+505 YELPPQDSSSKFA
-518 STEWVNKLVSSLNP
+518 STEWVNKLIP
-532 TPPEGENKSLPVG
+532 KG

-552 LSSEIPDGWHIC
+552 LSSEIPKGWHIC

-597 ENMPRHT
+597 ENMPKHT
-604 HTFVGNKV
+604 HTFVGNQV

-624 RAKYGKSD
+624 RGKYGKSD
-632 NANDKN
+632 NANDRN
-638 CLETGTETDLITT
+638 CLETGSETDLITT

-688 IMKMS
+688 IMKTS